1 MSDNRDGLDC
11 ILQAIN
17 NIVEP
22 RVAKLKYDKTYRAK
36 VTQQI
41 DTGLYMVKI
50 NNVEYKLPY
59 NGTLN
64 VGDIVKVKAP
74 LNNFSDI
81 YIEALP
87 GSGGG
92 GGGGTTDYNDLTNK
106 PVLNS
111 NYSTSQTPNAS
122 EIIKG
127 TISLHKISKTGN
139 YNDLL
144 NKPDLDFIPTSE
156 KGKAGGVATL
166 GADSKITSTELPNNL
181 VYDSNYVHT
190 DNNFSNTYKDKL
202 ESVQEGAQV
211 NVIEKVQKNGVDL
224 DITNK
229 TVNIT
234 VPTKTSD
241 LVNDGEDGTN
251 PYITG
256 IPIASET
263 VLGGI
268 KVGDN
273 LTINSDGVLSAQAGG
288 VKSYNDLTDKPVL
301 NTNISESQ
309 PVSSD
314 ETISGTIS
322 LHKIS
327 KTGDYSDLNNLPSL
341 DFIPNSEK
349 GVAGGVATLGN
360 DTKISANQLPIATT
374 TDLGVIKV
382 GANLTIGEDG
392 TLNAIGGSGGTVSD
406 TLPIGSVVEWF
417 STTIPTNWLECN
429 GQAISRTEYA
439 ELFAVIGTKYG
450 SGDGSTTFN
459 LPNIKGKTT
468 VGLDI
473 DDTDFNTLGNTGGEK
488 THTLTI
494 DEMPSHNH
502 KFKRTGAYGT
512 SSNHTGMINEMGKT
526 NYESL
531 DTGSTGGD
539 QPHNNLQPY
548 IVSNYIIKAKQ
559 TQAVVATVVDNL
571 TSESS
576 TDALSANQGRILK
589 GYIEDNDTMI
599 STLQQDIIDIED
611 SMITKIQKNGVDL
624 DITNKTVNI
633 TVPTKTSDLVND
645 GEDGTNPYITGIPIA
660 SETVLGG
667 IKVGDNLTINSDG
680 VLSAQAGGVKS
691 YNDLTDKPVLN
702 TNISESQPVSSD
714 ETISGTISLHKIS
727 KTGDYSDLNNLPSL
741 DFIPN
746 SEKGVAGGVATLGN
760 DTKISAN
767 QLPIATTTD
776 LGVIKVG
783 ANLTIGEDGTLNAI
797 GGSGGTVSDTLPIGS
812 VVEWFSTTIPTNWLE
827 CNGQAISRTEY
838 AELFAVI
845 GTKYGSGD
853 GSTTFN
859 LPNIKGKTTVG
870 LDIDDTD
877 FNTLGNTG
885 GEKTHTLTIDEM
897 PSHNHKFKRTGA
909 YGTSSNHTG
918 MINEMGKTNYES
930 LDTGSTGGDQPHNNL
945 QPYIVSNYIIKAKQT
960 QAVVATVID
969 NLTSESSTDA
979 LSANQ
984 GKVLDSKK
992 IEADNIKAGDNITLS
1007 VDGKNITIN
1016 STGGG
1021 SGAEEVEIG
1030 DTEPTQDTIELWVDT
1045 SEQGT
1050 GSIGIEQIEYGN
1062 ITAAQMTNAS
1072 IGGQD
1077 GKIYELT
1084 FQNSYSTPPTVIT
1097 NFYSKEAVSYYGF
1110 IATQV
1115 VALSNTKCTLCV
1127 FFQGLTGSKCGISYM
1142 VKGK

>member
-22 RVAKLKYDKTYRAK
+22 KVAKLKYDKTYRAK

-59 NGTLN
+59 SGTLN

-166 GADSKITSTELPNNL
+166 GTDSKITSTELPNNL

-288 VKSYNDLTDKPVL
+288 VKSYNDLTDKPAL

-309 PVSSD
+309 PVSSN

-327 KTGDYSDLNNLPSL
+327 KTGNYNDLNNLPSL

-360 DTKISANQLPIATT
+360 DTKISDNQLPIATT

-473 DDTDFNTLGNTGGEK
+473 DDTDFNTLGKTGGEK
-488 THTLTI
+488 THTLTENEI
-494 DEMPSHNH
+494 PPMNVHMTKDTWYDRGGLEAG
-502 KFKRTGAYGT
+502 GAVNRRVVAG
-512 SSNHTGMINEMGKT
+512 GA
-526 NYESL
+526 
-531 DTGSTGGD
+531 TGGATD
-539 QPHNNLQPY
+539 YVIGTVNGGGQAHNNLQPY

-559 TQAVVATVVDNL
+559 TQAVVATVVGNL

-599 STLQQDIIDIED
+599 STLQQDIINIED
-611 SMITKIQKNGVDL
+611 SMITKIQKNGISL
-624 DITNKTVNI
+624 PITNKTVNI
-633 TVPTKTSDLVND
+633 TVPTKTSDLEND
-645 GEDGTNPYITGIPIA
+645 SNFITT
-660 SETVLGG
+660 S
-667 IKVGDNLTINSDG
+667 
-680 VLSAQAGGVKS
+680 
-691 YNDLTDKPVLN
+691 
-702 TNISESQPVSSD
+702 NI
-714 ETISGTISLHKIS
+714 
-727 KTGDYSDLNNLPSL
+727 
-741 DFIPN
+741 
-746 SEKGVAGGVATLGN
+746 
-760 DTKISAN
+760 
-767 QLPIATTTD
+767 
-776 LGVIKVG
+776 
-783 ANLTIGEDGTLNAI
+783 
-797 GGSGGTVSDTLPIGS
+797 
-812 VVEWFSTTIPTNWLE
+812 
-827 CNGQAISRTEY
+827 
-838 AELFAVI
+838 
-845 GTKYGSGD
+845 
-853 GSTTFN
+853 
-859 LPNIKGKTTVG
+859 
-870 LDIDDTD
+870 
-877 FNTLGNTG
+877 
-885 GEKTHTLTIDEM
+885 
-897 PSHNHKFKRTGA
+897 
-909 YGTSSNHTG
+909 
-918 MINEMGKTNYES
+918 
-930 LDTGSTGGDQPHNNL
+930 
-945 QPYIVSNYIIKAKQT
+945 
-960 QAVVATVID
+960 ID
-969 NLTSESSTDA
+969 NLNSTSTTNA

-992 IEADNIKAGDNITLS
+992 LETTNIKAGENIALS

-1050 GSIGIEQIEYGN
+1050 GSIGTEQIEYGN

-1072 IGGQD
+1072 IGGQN

-1097 NFYSKEAVSYYGF
+1097 NFYSEQGISYYGF
-1110 IATQV
+1110 VATQV

-1127 FFQGLTGSKCGISYM
+1127 FVQGLTDSKCGISYM

>member
-22 RVAKLKYDKTYRAK
+22 KVATLKYDKTYRAK

-41 DTGLYMVKI
+41 DTGLYMVQI

-59 NGTLN
+59 SGTLN

-166 GADSKITSTELPNNL
+166 GTDSKITSTELPNNL

-288 VKSYNDLTDKPVL
+288 VTSYNDLTDKPVL

-314 ETISGTIS
+314 EIISGTIS

-360 DTKISANQLPIATT
+360 DTKISDNQLPIATT

-406 TLPIGSVVEWF
+406 TLPIGSVVKWF
-417 STTIPTNWLECN
+417 STTIPTNWLACN

-473 DDTDFNTLGNTGGEK
+473 DDTDFNELGKTGGEK
-488 THTLTI
+488 THTLTENEI
-494 DEMPSHNH
+494 PQMDVHMTKDTWFDRGGLEAG
-502 KFKRTGAYGT
+502 GAVNRKVVAG
-512 SSNHTGMINEMGKT
+512 GG
-526 NYESL
+526 
-531 DTGSTGGD
+531 TGGSPEFVIGTVNGGG
-539 QPHNNLQPY
+539 QAHNNLQPY

-576 TDALSANQGRILK
+576 TDALSANQG
-589 GYIEDNDTMI
+589 
-599 STLQQDIIDIED
+599 
-611 SMITKIQKNGVDL
+611 
-624 DITNKTVNI
+624 NI
-633 TVPTKTSDLVND
+633 
-645 GEDGTNPYITGIPIA
+645 
-660 SETVLGG
+660 
-667 IKVGDNLTINSDG
+667 
-680 VLSAQAGGVKS
+680 
-691 YNDLTDKPVLN
+691 
-702 TNISESQPVSSD
+702 
-714 ETISGTISLHKIS
+714 
-727 KTGDYSDLNNLPSL
+727 
-741 DFIPN
+741 
-746 SEKGVAGGVATLGN
+746 
-760 DTKISAN
+760 
-767 QLPIATTTD
+767 
-776 LGVIKVG
+776 
-783 ANLTIGEDGTLNAI
+783 
-797 GGSGGTVSDTLPIGS
+797 
-812 VVEWFSTTIPTNWLE
+812 
-827 CNGQAISRTEY
+827 
-838 AELFAVI
+838 
-845 GTKYGSGD
+845 
-853 GSTTFN
+853 
-859 LPNIKGKTTVG
+859 
-870 LDIDDTD
+870 
-877 FNTLGNTG
+877 
-885 GEKTHTLTIDEM
+885 
-897 PSHNHKFKRTGA
+897 
-909 YGTSSNHTG
+909 
-918 MINEMGKTNYES
+918 
-930 LDTGSTGGDQPHNNL
+930 
-945 QPYIVSNYIIKAKQT
+945 
-960 QAVVATVID
+960 
-969 NLTSESSTDA
+969 
-979 LSANQ
+979 
-984 GKVLDSKK
+984 LDSKK
-992 IEADNIKAGDNITLS
+992 IEVDNIKAGENITLS

-1030 DTEPTQDTIELWVDT
+1030 NTEPTQDTIELWVDT

-1050 GSIGIEQIEYGN
+1050 GSIGTEQIEYGN

-1097 NFYSKEAVSYYGF
+1097 NFYSEQGLSYYGF
-1110 IATQV
+1110 VATQV

-1127 FFQGLTGSKCGISYM
+1127 FVQGLTGSKCGISYM

>member
-22 RVAKLKYDKTYRAK
+22 KVAKLKYDKTYRAK

-87 GSGGG
+87 GGGGG

-166 GADSKITSTELPNNL
+166 GTDSKITSTELPNNL

-202 ESVQEGAQV
+202 ESVQEDAQV
-211 NVIEKVQKNGVDL
+211 NVIEKVQKNGIDL

-309 PVSSD
+309 PVSSN

-349 GVAGGVATLGN
+349 GVAGGVATLGT
-360 DTKISANQLPIATT
+360 DSKIT
-374 TDLGVIKV
+374 
-382 GANLTIGEDG
+382 
-392 TLNAIGGSGGTVSD
+392 
-406 TLPIGSVVEWF
+406 
-417 STTIPTNWLECN
+417 STE
-429 GQAISRTEYA
+429 
-439 ELFAVIGTKYG
+439 
-450 SGDGSTTFN
+450 
-459 LPNIKGKTT
+459 LPN
-468 VGLDI
+468 
-473 DDTDFNTLGNTGGEK
+473 
-488 THTLTI
+488 
-494 DEMPSHNH
+494 
-502 KFKRTGAYGT
+502 
-512 SSNHTGMINEMGKT
+512 
-526 NYESL
+526 
-531 DTGSTGGD
+531 
-539 QPHNNLQPY
+539 NLVY
-548 IVSNYIIKAKQ
+548 DSNYVH
-559 TQAVVATVVDNL
+559 TDNNFSNTYKDKL
-571 TSESS
+571 ESVQE
-576 TDALSANQGRILK
+576 DAQVNV
-589 GYIEDNDTMI
+589 IE
-599 STLQQDIIDIED
+599 
-611 SMITKIQKNGVDL
+611 KVQKNGIDL

-702 TNISESQPVSSD
+702 TNISESQPVSSN

-760 DTKISAN
+760 DTKISDN

-783 ANLTIGEDGTLNAI
+783 TNLTISEDGTLNAT

-812 VVEWFSTTIPTNWLE
+812 VVKWFSTTIPTNWLA

-853 GSTTFN
+853 GNTTFN

-877 FNTLGNTG
+877 FNTLGKTG
-885 GEKTHTLTIDEM
+885 GEKIHTLIENEIPKMNVYMTRANWYDHGGLEAG
-897 PSHNHKFKRTGA
+897 GA
-909 YGTSSNHTG
+909 VNRVVVAGGASGGTTDREIGTVN
-918 MINEMGKTNYES
+918 
-930 LDTGSTGGDQPHNNL
+930 GGGQAHNNL

-960 QAVVATVID
+960 QAVVATVVD

-992 IEADNIKAGDNITLS
+992 IEADNIKAGENITLS

-1030 DTEPTQDTIELWVDT
+1030 NTEPIQDTIELWVDT

-1050 GSIGIEQIEYGN
+1050 GSSGVEQIEYGN

-1097 NFYSKEAVSYYGF
+1097 NFYSEQGISYYGF
-1110 IATQV
+1110 VATQV

-1127 FFQGLTGSKCGISYM
+1127 FVQGLTGSKCGISYM

>member
-22 RVAKLKYDKTYRAK
+22 KVAKLKYDKTYRAK

-41 DTGLYMVKI
+41 DTGLYMVQI

-59 NGTLN
+59 SGTLN

-92 GGGGTTDYNDLTNK
+92 GGGGTTNYNDLTNK

-166 GADSKITSTELPNNL
+166 GTDSKITSTELPNNL

-202 ESVQEGAQV
+202 DSVQEGAQV

-288 VKSYNDLTDKPVL
+288 VTSYNDLTDKPVL

-309 PVSSD
+309 PVSSN
-314 ETISGTIS
+314 EIISGTIS

-349 GVAGGVATLGN
+349 GVAGGVATLGD
-360 DTKISANQLPIATT
+360 DTKISDNQLPIATT

-473 DDTDFNTLGNTGGEK
+473 DDTDFNTLGKTGGEK

-502 KFKRTGAYGT
+502 SLRVDQTTGGSIAGVKGSWGTAYTGT
-512 SSNHTGMINEMGKT
+512 QDNMILK
-526 NYESL
+526 
-531 DTGSTGGD
+531 TGGD

-589 GYIEDNDTMI
+589 GYIEDNDNMI
-599 STLQQDIIDIED
+599 STLQQDIINIED
-611 SMITKIQKNGVDL
+611 SMITKIQKNGVNL
-624 DITNKTVNI
+624 PITNKTVDI
-633 TVPTKTSDLVND
+633 TVPTKTSELEND
-645 GEDGTNPYITGIPIA
+645 SGYVKNTDYATISTGGVVKVGSDSSVDYGFNLTDDGVLYARQKSYTEYLSLNNNYAISKGTLENVITKKTNTSVFPNNSGHIKSKYRIGTRGYTSGATWYYPLCKLPVVSDNNSSSATIRGRVGGWNDCNMSSLYAMMWNRTTTGITLLDLA
-660 SETVLGG
+660 G
-667 IKVGDNLTINSDG
+667 NLYQKTQTIQDVWNLCDIVIYKNSDNSDTVYLKCKDYFCFDLDLELFQDSAQILYDG
-680 VLSAQAGGVKS
+680 SYLTSEPSGTLSAQASTANERMELYNSALYVKGNKVLTNS
-691 YNDLTDKPVLN
+691 DIVDDLTS
-702 TNISESQPVSSD
+702 T
-714 ETISGTISLHKIS
+714 
-727 KTGDYSDLNNLPSL
+727 
-741 DFIPN
+741 
-746 SEKGVAGGVATLGN
+746 
-760 DTKISAN
+760 
-767 QLPIATTTD
+767 
-776 LGVIKVG
+776 
-783 ANLTIGEDGTLNAI
+783 
-797 GGSGGTVSDTLPIGS
+797 
-812 VVEWFSTTIPTNWLE
+812 STTN
-827 CNGQAISRTEY
+827 
-838 AELFAVI
+838 V
-845 GTKYGSGD
+845 
-853 GSTTFN
+853 
-859 LPNIKGKTTVG
+859 
-870 LDIDDTD
+870 
-877 FNTLGNTG
+877 
-885 GEKTHTLTIDEM
+885 
-897 PSHNHKFKRTGA
+897 
-909 YGTSSNHTG
+909 
-918 MINEMGKTNYES
+918 
-930 LDTGSTGGDQPHNNL
+930 
-945 QPYIVSNYIIKAKQT
+945 
-960 QAVVATVID
+960 
-969 NLTSESSTDA
+969 

-984 GKVLDSKK
+984 GNVLDSKK
-992 IEADNIKAGDNITLS
+992 IEVDNIKAGDNITLS

-1016 STGGG
+1016 STGGE

-1030 DTEPTQDTIELWVDT
+1030 NTEPIQDTIELWVDT

-1050 GSIGIEQIEYGN
+1050 GSSGVEQIEYGN

-1097 NFYSKEAVSYYGF
+1097 NFYSEQGISYYGF
-1110 IATQV
+1110 VATQV

-1127 FFQGLTGSKCGISYM
+1127 FVQGLTGSKCGISYM

>member
-22 RVAKLKYDKTYRAK
+22 KVAKLKYDKTYRAK

-59 NGTLN
+59 SGTLN

-92 GGGGTTDYNDLTNK
+92 GGGGTTNYNDLTNK

-166 GADSKITSTELPNNL
+166 GTDSKITSTELPNNL

-202 ESVQEGAQV
+202 DSVQEGAQV

-288 VKSYNDLTDKPVL
+288 VKSYNDLTNKPVL

-309 PVSSD
+309 PVSSN

-349 GVAGGVATLGN
+349 GVASGVATLGN
-360 DTKISANQLPIATT
+360 DTKISDNQLPIATT
-374 TDLGVIKV
+374 TNLGVIKV
-382 GANLTIGEDG
+382 GTNLTISEDG
-392 TLNAIGGSGGTVSD
+392 TLNATGGSGGTVSD
-406 TLPIGSVVEWF
+406 TLPIGSVVKWF
-417 STTIPTNWLECN
+417 STTIPTNWLACN

-473 DDTDFNTLGNTGGEK
+473 DDTDFNTLGKTGGKK
-488 THTLTI
+488 THTLTENEI
-494 DEMPSHNH
+494 PQMDVHMTKDTWFDRGGLEAG
-502 KFKRTGAYGT
+502 GAVNRRVVAG
-512 SSNHTGMINEMGKT
+512 GA
-526 NYESL
+526 
-531 DTGSTGGD
+531 TGGVTD
-539 QPHNNLQPY
+539 YIIGTVNGGGQAHNNLQPY

-611 SMITKIQKNGVDL
+611 SMITKIQKNGVSL
-624 DITNKTVNI
+624 PVTNKTVNI
-633 TVPTKTSDLVND
+633 TVPTKFSELENDSGYVKNTDYATISTGGVVKVGSDSSVDYGFNLTDGGVLYVRQKNYTDYLSVNNNYAISKGTLENVIANKTNTSVFPNNSGHIKSKYRIGTCGYTSGATWYYPLCKLPVVSNNNSSSATIRGRVGGWND
-645 GEDGTNPYITGIPIA
+645 NNMSSLYAMMWNRVTTGITLLDLA
-660 SETVLGG
+660 G
-667 IKVGDNLTINSDG
+667 NLYEKTQTIQDVWNLCDIVIYKNSDNSDTVYLKCNNYFCFDLDLELFQDSAQILYDG
-680 VLSAQAGGVKS
+680 SYLTSEPSGTLSAQASTANERMELYNSALYVKGNKVLTNS
-691 YNDLTDKPVLN
+691 DIVDDLTS
-702 TNISESQPVSSD
+702 T
-714 ETISGTISLHKIS
+714 
-727 KTGDYSDLNNLPSL
+727 
-741 DFIPN
+741 
-746 SEKGVAGGVATLGN
+746 
-760 DTKISAN
+760 
-767 QLPIATTTD
+767 
-776 LGVIKVG
+776 
-783 ANLTIGEDGTLNAI
+783 
-797 GGSGGTVSDTLPIGS
+797 
-812 VVEWFSTTIPTNWLE
+812 STTN
-827 CNGQAISRTEY
+827 
-838 AELFAVI
+838 V
-845 GTKYGSGD
+845 
-853 GSTTFN
+853 
-859 LPNIKGKTTVG
+859 
-870 LDIDDTD
+870 
-877 FNTLGNTG
+877 
-885 GEKTHTLTIDEM
+885 
-897 PSHNHKFKRTGA
+897 
-909 YGTSSNHTG
+909 
-918 MINEMGKTNYES
+918 
-930 LDTGSTGGDQPHNNL
+930 
-945 QPYIVSNYIIKAKQT
+945 
-960 QAVVATVID
+960 
-969 NLTSESSTDA
+969 

-992 IEADNIKAGDNITLS
+992 LETTNIKAGDNITLS

-1030 DTEPTQDTIELWVDT
+1030 NTEPTQDTIELWVDT

-1050 GSIGIEQIEYGN
+1050 GSIGTEQIEYGN

-1097 NFYSKEAVSYYGF
+1097 NFYSEQGISYYGF
-1110 IATQV
+1110 VATQV

-1127 FFQGLTGSKCGISYM
+1127 FVQGLTGSKCGISYM
-1142 VKGK
+1142 VKGR

>member
-22 RVAKLKYDKTYRAK
+22 KVAKLKYDKTYRAK

-166 GADSKITSTELPNNL
+166 GTDSKITSTELPNNL

-202 ESVQEGAQV
+202 DSVQEGAQV

-309 PVSSD
+309 PVSSN

-360 DTKISANQLPIATT
+360 DTKISDNQLPIATT

-406 TLPIGSVVEWF
+406 TLPIGSVVKWF

-473 DDTDFNTLGNTGGEK
+473 DDTDFNELGKTGGEK
-488 THTLTI
+488 THTLTENEI
-494 DEMPSHNH
+494 PPMDVHMTQHTWFDRGGLESG
-502 KFKRTGAYGT
+502 GA
-512 SSNHTGMINEMGKT
+512 SNRRVVAGGA
-526 NYESL
+526 
-531 DTGSTGGD
+531 TGGATD
-539 QPHNNLQPY
+539 LIIGTINGGGQAHSNLQPY

-589 GYIEDNDTMI
+589 GYIEDNNTMI

-611 SMITKIQKNGVDL
+611 SMITKIQKNGVNL
-624 DITNKTVNI
+624 PITNKTVDI
-633 TVPTKTSDLVND
+633 TVPTKISELENDSGYVKNTDYATISTGGVVKVGSDSSVDYGFNLTDDGVLYVRQKNYTDYLSVNNNYAISKGTLENVIANKTNTSVFPNNSGHIKSKYRIGTRGYTSGATWYYPLCKLPVVSNNNSSSATIRGRVGGWND
-645 GEDGTNPYITGIPIA
+645 NNMSSLYAMMWNRVTTGITLLDLA
-660 SETVLGG
+660 G
-667 IKVGDNLTINSDG
+667 NLYEKTQTIQDVWNLCDIVIYKNSDNSDTVYLKCNNYFCFDLDLELFQDSAQILYDG
-680 VLSAQAGGVKS
+680 SYLTSEPSGTLSAQAS
-691 YNDLTDKPVLN
+691 TTNERMELYNSALHVDGNKVLT
-702 TNISESQPVSSD
+702 SSD
-714 ETISGTISLHKIS
+714 I
-727 KTGDYSDLNNLPSL
+727 
-741 DFIPN
+741 
-746 SEKGVAGGVATLGN
+746 
-760 DTKISAN
+760 
-767 QLPIATTTD
+767 
-776 LGVIKVG
+776 
-783 ANLTIGEDGTLNAI
+783 
-797 GGSGGTVSDTLPIGS
+797 
-812 VVEWFSTTIPTNWLE
+812 
-827 CNGQAISRTEY
+827 
-838 AELFAVI
+838 
-845 GTKYGSGD
+845 
-853 GSTTFN
+853 
-859 LPNIKGKTTVG
+859 
-870 LDIDDTD
+870 
-877 FNTLGNTG
+877 
-885 GEKTHTLTIDEM
+885 
-897 PSHNHKFKRTGA
+897 
-909 YGTSSNHTG
+909 
-918 MINEMGKTNYES
+918 
-930 LDTGSTGGDQPHNNL
+930 
-945 QPYIVSNYIIKAKQT
+945 
-960 QAVVATVID
+960 ID
-969 NLTSESSTDA
+969 NLTSTSTANA

-992 IEADNIKAGDNITLS
+992 LETTNIKAGDNITLS

-1030 DTEPTQDTIELWVDT
+1030 NTEPTQDTIELWVDT

-1050 GSIGIEQIEYGN
+1050 GSIGTEQIEYGN

-1097 NFYSKEAVSYYGF
+1097 NFYSEQGLSYYGF
-1110 IATQV
+1110 VATQV

-1127 FFQGLTGSKCGISYM
+1127 FVQGLTGSKCGISYM

>member
-166 GADSKITSTELPNNL
+166 GTDSKITSTELPNNL

-288 VKSYNDLTDKPVL
+288 VTSYNDLTDKPVL

-314 ETISGTIS
+314 EIISGTIS

-349 GVAGGVATLGN
+349 GVAGGVATLGD
-360 DTKISANQLPIATT
+360 DTKISDNQLPIATT

-392 TLNAIGGSGGTVSD
+392 TLNAIGGSSGTVSD
-406 TLPIGSVVEWF
+406 TVPIGSVVEWF

-450 SGDGSTTFN
+450 SGDGNTTFN

-473 DDTDFNTLGNTGGEK
+473 DDTDFNELGKTGGEK
-488 THTLTI
+488 THTLTENEI
-494 DEMPSHNH
+494 PPMDVHMTQHTWFDRGGLEAG
-502 KFKRTGAYGT
+502 GAVNRKVVAGGGKGGSPEFVIGT
-512 SSNHTGMINEMGKT
+512 VN
-526 NYESL
+526 
-531 DTGSTGGD
+531 GGG
-539 QPHNNLQPY
+539 QAHNNLQPY

-576 TDALSANQGRILK
+576 TDAFSANQGRILK

-611 SMITKIQKNGVDL
+611 SMITKIQKNGVNL
-624 DITNKTVNI
+624 PITNKTVDI
-633 TVPTKTSDLVND
+633 TVPTKISELENDSGYVKNTDYATISTGGAVKVGSDSSVDYGFNLTDDGVLYVRQKNYTDYLSVNNNYAISKGTLENVIANKTNTSVFPNNSGHIKSKYRIGTRGYTSGATWYYPLCKLPVVSNNNSSSATIRGRVGGWND
-645 GEDGTNPYITGIPIA
+645 SNMSSLYAMMWNRVTTGITLLDLA
-660 SETVLGG
+660 G
-667 IKVGDNLTINSDG
+667 NLYEKTQTIQDVWNLCDIVIYKNSDNSDTVYLKCNNYFCFDLDLELFQDSAQILYDG
-680 VLSAQAGGVKS
+680 SYLTSKPSGTLSAQASTSNERMELYNSALYVKGNKVLTNS
-691 YNDLTDKPVLN
+691 DIVDDLTSTSI
-702 TNISESQPVSSD
+702 TNV
-714 ETISGTISLHKIS
+714 
-727 KTGDYSDLNNLPSL
+727 
-741 DFIPN
+741 
-746 SEKGVAGGVATLGN
+746 
-760 DTKISAN
+760 
-767 QLPIATTTD
+767 
-776 LGVIKVG
+776 
-783 ANLTIGEDGTLNAI
+783 
-797 GGSGGTVSDTLPIGS
+797 
-812 VVEWFSTTIPTNWLE
+812 
-827 CNGQAISRTEY
+827 
-838 AELFAVI
+838 
-845 GTKYGSGD
+845 
-853 GSTTFN
+853 
-859 LPNIKGKTTVG
+859 
-870 LDIDDTD
+870 
-877 FNTLGNTG
+877 
-885 GEKTHTLTIDEM
+885 
-897 PSHNHKFKRTGA
+897 
-909 YGTSSNHTG
+909 
-918 MINEMGKTNYES
+918 
-930 LDTGSTGGDQPHNNL
+930 
-945 QPYIVSNYIIKAKQT
+945 
-960 QAVVATVID
+960 
-969 NLTSESSTDA
+969 

-992 IEADNIKAGDNITLS
+992 IEADNIKAGENITLS

-1021 SGAEEVEIG
+1021 SDAEEVEIG
-1030 DTEPTQDTIELWVDT
+1030 NTEPIQDTIELWVDT

-1050 GSIGIEQIEYGN
+1050 GSSGVEQIEYGN

-1097 NFYSKEAVSYYGF
+1097 NFYSEQGISYYGF
-1110 IATQV
+1110 VATQV

-1127 FFQGLTGSKCGISYM
+1127 FVQGLTGSKCGISYM

>member
-92 GGGGTTDYNDLTNK
+92 GGGGTTDYNDLKNK

-166 GADSKITSTELPNNL
+166 GTDSKITSTELPNNL

-360 DTKISANQLPIATT
+360 DTKILNNQLPIATT

-382 GANLTIGEDG
+382 GTNLTISEDG

-406 TLPIGSVVEWF
+406 TLPIGSVVKWF

-473 DDTDFNTLGNTGGEK
+473 DDTDFNELGKTGGEK
-488 THTLTI
+488 THTLTENEI
-494 DEMPSHNH
+494 PQMDVHMTKDTWFDRGGLEAG
-502 KFKRTGAYGT
+502 GAVNRKVVAG
-512 SSNHTGMINEMGKT
+512 GG
-526 NYESL
+526 
-531 DTGSTGGD
+531 TGGSPEFVIGTVNGGG
-539 QPHNNLQPY
+539 QAHNNLQPY

-576 TDALSANQGRILK
+576 TDALSANQGKILK

-599 STLQQDIIDIED
+599 STLQQDIINIED
-611 SMITKIQKNGVDL
+611 SMITKIQKNGVSL
-624 DITNKTVNI
+624 PVTNKTVNI
-633 TVPTKTSDLVND
+633 TVPTKTSDLEND
-645 GEDGTNPYITGIPIA
+645 SNFITT
-660 SETVLGG
+660 S
-667 IKVGDNLTINSDG
+667 
-680 VLSAQAGGVKS
+680 
-691 YNDLTDKPVLN
+691 
-702 TNISESQPVSSD
+702 NI
-714 ETISGTISLHKIS
+714 
-727 KTGDYSDLNNLPSL
+727 
-741 DFIPN
+741 
-746 SEKGVAGGVATLGN
+746 
-760 DTKISAN
+760 
-767 QLPIATTTD
+767 
-776 LGVIKVG
+776 
-783 ANLTIGEDGTLNAI
+783 
-797 GGSGGTVSDTLPIGS
+797 
-812 VVEWFSTTIPTNWLE
+812 
-827 CNGQAISRTEY
+827 
-838 AELFAVI
+838 
-845 GTKYGSGD
+845 
-853 GSTTFN
+853 
-859 LPNIKGKTTVG
+859 
-870 LDIDDTD
+870 
-877 FNTLGNTG
+877 
-885 GEKTHTLTIDEM
+885 
-897 PSHNHKFKRTGA
+897 
-909 YGTSSNHTG
+909 
-918 MINEMGKTNYES
+918 
-930 LDTGSTGGDQPHNNL
+930 
-945 QPYIVSNYIIKAKQT
+945 
-960 QAVVATVID
+960 ID
-969 NLTSESSTDA
+969 NLNSTSTTNA

-992 IEADNIKAGDNITLS
+992 IEADNIKAGENITLS
-1007 VDGKNITIN
+1007 VDGKNVIIS

-1050 GSIGIEQIEYGN
+1050 GSSGVEQIEYGN

-1097 NFYSKEAVSYYGF
+1097 NFYSEQGVSYYGF
-1110 IATQV
+1110 VATQV

-1127 FFQGLTGSKCGISYM
+1127 FVQGLTGSKCGISYM

>member
-22 RVAKLKYDKTYRAK
+22 KVAKLKYDKTYRAK

-59 NGTLN
+59 SGTLN

-166 GADSKITSTELPNNL
+166 GTDSKITSTELPNNL

-288 VKSYNDLTDKPVL
+288 VTSYNDLTDKPVL

-314 ETISGTIS
+314 EIISGTIS

-349 GVAGGVATLGN
+349 GVAGGVATLGD
-360 DTKISANQLPIATT
+360 DTKISNNQLPIATT

-406 TLPIGSVVEWF
+406 TLPIGSVVKWF

-473 DDTDFNTLGNTGGEK
+473 DDTDFNTLGKTGGEK

-494 DEMPSHNH
+494 DEMPKMDVHMT
-502 KFKRTGAYGT
+502 KDTWYDRGGLEAGGAVNRRVVAG
-512 SSNHTGMINEMGKT
+512 GA
-526 NYESL
+526 
-531 DTGSTGGD
+531 TGGVTD
-539 QPHNNLQPY
+539 YIIGTVNGGGQAHNNLQPY

-576 TDALSANQGRILK
+576 TDALSANQG
-589 GYIEDNDTMI
+589 
-599 STLQQDIIDIED
+599 
-611 SMITKIQKNGVDL
+611 
-624 DITNKTVNI
+624 
-633 TVPTKTSDLVND
+633 
-645 GEDGTNPYITGIPIA
+645 
-660 SETVLGG
+660 
-667 IKVGDNLTINSDG
+667 
-680 VLSAQAGGVKS
+680 
-691 YNDLTDKPVLN
+691 
-702 TNISESQPVSSD
+702 
-714 ETISGTISLHKIS
+714 
-727 KTGDYSDLNNLPSL
+727 
-741 DFIPN
+741 
-746 SEKGVAGGVATLGN
+746 
-760 DTKISAN
+760 
-767 QLPIATTTD
+767 
-776 LGVIKVG
+776 
-783 ANLTIGEDGTLNAI
+783 
-797 GGSGGTVSDTLPIGS
+797 
-812 VVEWFSTTIPTNWLE
+812 
-827 CNGQAISRTEY
+827 
-838 AELFAVI
+838 
-845 GTKYGSGD
+845 
-853 GSTTFN
+853 
-859 LPNIKGKTTVG
+859 
-870 LDIDDTD
+870 
-877 FNTLGNTG
+877 
-885 GEKTHTLTIDEM
+885 
-897 PSHNHKFKRTGA
+897 
-909 YGTSSNHTG
+909 
-918 MINEMGKTNYES
+918 
-930 LDTGSTGGDQPHNNL
+930 
-945 QPYIVSNYIIKAKQT
+945 
-960 QAVVATVID
+960 
-969 NLTSESSTDA
+969 
-979 LSANQ
+979 
-984 GKVLDSKK
+984 KVLDSKK
-992 IEADNIKAGDNITLS
+992 LEATNIKAGENITLS
-1007 VDGKNITIN
+1007 VDGKNVIIS

-1050 GSIGIEQIEYGN
+1050 GSIGTEQIEYGN

-1097 NFYSKEAVSYYGF
+1097 NFYSEQGLSYYGF
-1110 IATQV
+1110 VATQV

-1127 FFQGLTGSKCGISYM
+1127 FVQGLTGSKCGISYM

>member
-22 RVAKLKYDKTYRAK
+22 KVATLKYDKTYRAK

-41 DTGLYMVKI
+41 DTGLYMVQI

-59 NGTLN
+59 SGTLN

-166 GADSKITSTELPNNL
+166 GTDSKITSTELPNNL

-211 NVIEKVQKNGVDL
+211 NIIEKVQKNGVDL

-256 IPIASET
+256 LPIASKT
-263 VLGGI
+263 MLGGI

-309 PVSSD
+309 PVSSN

-360 DTKISANQLPIATT
+360 DTKILDSQLPIATT
-374 TDLGVIKV
+374 TDLGAIKV
-382 GANLTIGEDG
+382 GVNLTISEDG

-406 TLPIGSVVEWF
+406 TLPIGFVGEWF
-417 STTIPTNWLECN
+417 STTIPTNWLLCN
-429 GQAISRTEYA
+429 GQEVSRTEYA
-439 ELFAVIGTKYG
+439 ELFAIIGTKHG

-468 VGLDI
+468 VGLDT
-473 DDTDFNTLGNTGGEK
+473 DDTDFNTLGKTGGEK
-488 THTLTI
+488 THTLTENEI
-494 DEMPSHNH
+494 PPMNVYMTKDAWYDRGGLESG
-502 KFKRTGAYGT
+502 GA
-512 SSNHTGMINEMGKT
+512 INRR
-526 NYESL
+526 
-531 DTGSTGGD
+531 
-539 QPHNNLQPY
+539 
-548 IVSNYIIKAKQ
+548 V
-559 TQAVVATVVDNL
+559 
-571 TSESS
+571 
-576 TDALSANQGRILK
+576 
-589 GYIEDNDTMI
+589 
-599 STLQQDIIDIED
+599 
-611 SMITKIQKNGVDL
+611 
-624 DITNKTVNI
+624 
-633 TVPTKTSDLVND
+633 
-645 GEDGTNPYITGIPIA
+645 
-660 SETVLGG
+660 
-667 IKVGDNLTINSDG
+667 
-680 VLSAQAGGVKS
+680 
-691 YNDLTDKPVLN
+691 
-702 TNISESQPVSSD
+702 
-714 ETISGTISLHKIS
+714 
-727 KTGDYSDLNNLPSL
+727 
-741 DFIPN
+741 
-746 SEKGVAGGVATLGN
+746 VAGGATGG
-760 DTKISAN
+760 
-767 QLPIATTTD
+767 ATD
-776 LGVIKVG
+776 YI
-783 ANLTIGEDGTLNAI
+783 I
-797 GGSGGTVSDTLPIGS
+797 GTVNGG
-812 VVEWFSTTIPTNWLE
+812 
-827 CNGQAISRTEY
+827 GQA
-838 AELFAVI
+838 
-845 GTKYGSGD
+845 
-853 GSTTFN
+853 
-859 LPNIKGKTTVG
+859 
-870 LDIDDTD
+870 
-877 FNTLGNTG
+877 
-885 GEKTHTLTIDEM
+885 
-897 PSHNHKFKRTGA
+897 
-909 YGTSSNHTG
+909 
-918 MINEMGKTNYES
+918 
-930 LDTGSTGGDQPHNNL
+930 HNNL

-969 NLTSESSTDA
+969 DLISESSTDA

-984 GKVLDSKK
+984 GRILKGYIEDNDSMISTLQQDIINIEDSMITKIQKNGVSLPITNKTVNITVPTKTSELENDSNFITLADEINAKYLKGNGRITSSDIDHIYTDNIVHQRLDISSSSMTTNKPAGDGFINTYSWDSAGKYDTQLYIPNGSTINGGRPQIRFNDNKDTWTSWKSLALYTDTENKTNTSVFPNNSGHIKSKYRIGTRGYTSGATWYYPLCKLPIVSNSNASSATIRGRIGGWTDNDMSSLYAMMWNRVTTGITLLDLAGNPYQKTQTIQDVWNLCDIVIYKNSDNSDTVYLKCKDYFCFDLDLELFQDSAQILYDGSYLTSEPDGTLSAQASTANERMELYNGALYVKGDKVLTNSDVVDDLTSTSTTNVLSANQGNVLDSKK
-992 IEADNIKAGDNITLS
+992 IEVDNIKAGDNITLS

-1021 SGAEEVEIG
+1021 SGSEEVEIG
-1030 DTEPTQDTIELWVDT
+1030 DNEPTQDTIELWVDT

-1050 GSIGIEQIEYGN
+1050 GSSGAEQIEYGN

-1097 NFYSKEAVSYYGF
+1097 NFYSEQGVSYYGF
-1110 IATQV
+1110 VATQV
-1115 VALSNTKCTLCV
+1115 VALSATKCTLCV
-1127 FFQGLTGSKCGISYM
+1127 FVQGLSGSKCGISYM

>member
-144 NKPDLDFIPTSE
+144 NKPDLDFIPTGE

-166 GADSKITSTELPNNL
+166 GTDSKITSTELPNNL

-256 IPIASET
+256 IPIASQT

-349 GVAGGVATLGN
+349 GVAGGVATLGS

-374 TDLGVIKV
+374 TDLGVVKV

-392 TLNAIGGSGGTVSD
+392 TLNALGGSGGTVSD

-473 DDTDFNTLGNTGGEK
+473 DDTDFNELGKTGGEK
-488 THTLTI
+488 THTLTENEI
-494 DEMPSHNH
+494 PPMDVHMTQHTWFDRGGLEAG
-502 KFKRTGAYGT
+502 GAVNRKVVAG
-512 SSNHTGMINEMGKT
+512 GG
-526 NYESL
+526 
-531 DTGSTGGD
+531 TGGSPEFVIGTVNGGG
-539 QPHNNLQPY
+539 QAHNNLQPY

-611 SMITKIQKNGVDL
+611 SMITKIQKNGVNL
-624 DITNKTVNI
+624 PITNKTVDI
-633 TVPTKTSDLVND
+633 TVPTKTSDLEND
-645 GEDGTNPYITGIPIA
+645 SNFITT
-660 SETVLGG
+660 S
-667 IKVGDNLTINSDG
+667 
-680 VLSAQAGGVKS
+680 
-691 YNDLTDKPVLN
+691 
-702 TNISESQPVSSD
+702 NI
-714 ETISGTISLHKIS
+714 
-727 KTGDYSDLNNLPSL
+727 
-741 DFIPN
+741 
-746 SEKGVAGGVATLGN
+746 
-760 DTKISAN
+760 
-767 QLPIATTTD
+767 
-776 LGVIKVG
+776 
-783 ANLTIGEDGTLNAI
+783 
-797 GGSGGTVSDTLPIGS
+797 
-812 VVEWFSTTIPTNWLE
+812 
-827 CNGQAISRTEY
+827 
-838 AELFAVI
+838 
-845 GTKYGSGD
+845 
-853 GSTTFN
+853 
-859 LPNIKGKTTVG
+859 
-870 LDIDDTD
+870 
-877 FNTLGNTG
+877 
-885 GEKTHTLTIDEM
+885 
-897 PSHNHKFKRTGA
+897 
-909 YGTSSNHTG
+909 
-918 MINEMGKTNYES
+918 
-930 LDTGSTGGDQPHNNL
+930 
-945 QPYIVSNYIIKAKQT
+945 
-960 QAVVATVID
+960 ID
-969 NLTSESSTDA
+969 NLNSTSTTNA

-984 GKVLDSKK
+984 GNVLDSKK
-992 IEADNIKAGDNITLS
+992 IEVDNIKAGDNITLS
-1007 VDGKNITIN
+1007 IDGKNITIN
-1016 STGGG
+1016 SIGGG
-1021 SGAEEVEIG
+1021 SGSEEVEIG
-1030 DTEPTQDTIELWVDT
+1030 DNEPTQDTIELWVDT

-1050 GSIGIEQIEYGN
+1050 GSSGVEKIEYGN

-1097 NFYSKEAVSYYGF
+1097 NFYSEQGISYYGF
-1110 IATQV
+1110 VATQV

-1127 FFQGLTGSKCGISYM
+1127 FVQGLTGSKCGISYM

>member
-22 RVAKLKYDKTYRAK
+22 RVAKLRYDKTYRAK

-59 NGTLN
+59 SGTLN

-166 GADSKITSTELPNNL
+166 GTDSKITSTELPNNL

-241 LVNDGEDGTN
+241 LINDGEDGSN

-288 VKSYNDLTDKPVL
+288 VTSYNDLTDKPVL

-314 ETISGTIS
+314 EIISGTIS

-349 GVAGGVATLGN
+349 GVAGGVATLGDN
-360 DTKISANQLPIATT
+360 TKISDNQLPIATT

-382 GANLTIGEDG
+382 GANLTISEDG

-429 GQAISRTEYA
+429 GQEISRTEYA

-473 DDTDFNTLGNTGGEK
+473 DDTDFNTLGKTGGEK
-488 THTLTI
+488 THTLTENEI
-494 DEMPSHNH
+494 PQMDVHMTKDTWFDRGGLEAG
-502 KFKRTGAYGT
+502 GAVNRKVVAG
-512 SSNHTGMINEMGKT
+512 GG
-526 NYESL
+526 
-531 DTGSTGGD
+531 TGGSPEFVIGTVNGGG
-539 QPHNNLQPY
+539 QAHNNLQPY

-599 STLQQDIIDIED
+599 STLQQDIINIED
-611 SMITKIQKNGVDL
+611 SMITKIQKNGVSL
-624 DITNKTVNI
+624 PITNKTVNI
-633 TVPTKTSDLVND
+633 TVPTKTSELENDSGYVKNTDYATISTGGVVKVGSDSSVDYGFNLTDDGVLYARQKNYTDYLSVNNNYAISK
-645 GEDGTNPYITGIPIA
+645 GTLENVIAKKTNTSVFPNNSGHIKSKYRIGTRGYTSGATWYYPLCKLPVVSNSNSSSATIRGRVGGWNDNNMSSLYAMMWNRVTTGITLLDLA
-660 SETVLGG
+660 G
-667 IKVGDNLTINSDG
+667 NLYEKTHTIQDVWNLCDIVIYKNSDNSDTVYLKCKDYFCFDLDLELFQDIAQILYDG
-680 VLSAQAGGVKS
+680 RYLTSEPSGTLSAQASTANERMELYNSALYVKGNKVLTNS
-691 YNDLTDKPVLN
+691 DIVDDLTS
-702 TNISESQPVSSD
+702 T
-714 ETISGTISLHKIS
+714 
-727 KTGDYSDLNNLPSL
+727 
-741 DFIPN
+741 
-746 SEKGVAGGVATLGN
+746 
-760 DTKISAN
+760 
-767 QLPIATTTD
+767 
-776 LGVIKVG
+776 
-783 ANLTIGEDGTLNAI
+783 
-797 GGSGGTVSDTLPIGS
+797 
-812 VVEWFSTTIPTNWLE
+812 STTN
-827 CNGQAISRTEY
+827 
-838 AELFAVI
+838 V
-845 GTKYGSGD
+845 
-853 GSTTFN
+853 
-859 LPNIKGKTTVG
+859 
-870 LDIDDTD
+870 
-877 FNTLGNTG
+877 
-885 GEKTHTLTIDEM
+885 
-897 PSHNHKFKRTGA
+897 
-909 YGTSSNHTG
+909 
-918 MINEMGKTNYES
+918 
-930 LDTGSTGGDQPHNNL
+930 
-945 QPYIVSNYIIKAKQT
+945 
-960 QAVVATVID
+960 
-969 NLTSESSTDA
+969 

-992 IEADNIKAGDNITLS
+992 IEADNIKAGENITLS

-1050 GSIGIEQIEYGN
+1050 GSSGVEKIEYGN

-1097 NFYSKEAVSYYGF
+1097 NFYSEQGISYYGF
-1110 IATQV
+1110 VATQV

-1127 FFQGLTGSKCGISYM
+1127 FVQGLTGSKCGISYM

>member
-22 RVAKLKYDKTYRAK
+22 KVATLKYDKTYRAK

-41 DTGLYMVKI
+41 DTGLYMVQI

-59 NGTLN
+59 SGTLN

-92 GGGGTTDYNDLTNK
+92 GGGGTTNYNDLTNK

-166 GADSKITSTELPNNL
+166 GTDSKITSTELPNNL

-202 ESVQEGAQV
+202 DSIQEGAQV

-309 PVSSD
+309 SVSSD
-314 ETISGTIS
+314 EIISGTIS

-327 KTGDYSDLNNLPSL
+327 KTGNYNDLNNLPSL

-406 TLPIGSVVEWF
+406 TLPIGAVISYGGLNAP
-417 STTIPTNWLECN
+417 SNWLICD
-429 GQAISRTEYA
+429 GSAISRTEYA
-439 ELFAVIGTKYG
+439 ELYSVLGTIYG
-450 SGDGSTTFN
+450 AGDGSNTFN
-459 LPNIKGKTT
+459 LPDLRDKFI
-468 VGLDI
+468 
-473 DDTDFNTLGNTGGEK
+473 LGAGNNHISGETGGEEE
-488 THTLTI
+488 HTLTVN
-494 DEMPSHNH
+494 EMPSHIHDFRVNQNQGGNNAAAQMTWG
-502 KFKRTGAYGT
+502 TGYYGM
-512 SSNHTGMINEMGKT
+512 N
-526 NYESL
+526 
-531 DTGSTGGD
+531 GSVVFPTGGD
-539 QPHNNLQPY
+539 QPHNNMPPY
-548 IVSNYIIKAKQ
+548 QTTVFIIKAKQ
-559 TQAVVATVVDNL
+559 SAGLVATVVDNL
-571 TSESS
+571 ESTST
-576 TDALSANQGRILK
+576 TDALSANQGRILN
-589 GYIEDNDTMI
+589 E
-599 STLQQDIIDIED
+599 
-611 SMITKIQKNGVDL
+611 KI
-624 DITNKTVNI
+624 
-633 TVPTKTSDLVND
+633 
-645 GEDGTNPYITGIPIA
+645 
-660 SETVLGG
+660 
-667 IKVGDNLTINSDG
+667 
-680 VLSAQAGGVKS
+680 
-691 YNDLTDKPVLN
+691 
-702 TNISESQPVSSD
+702 
-714 ETISGTISLHKIS
+714 
-727 KTGDYSDLNNLPSL
+727 
-741 DFIPN
+741 
-746 SEKGVAGGVATLGN
+746 
-760 DTKISAN
+760 
-767 QLPIATTTD
+767 
-776 LGVIKVG
+776 
-783 ANLTIGEDGTLNAI
+783 
-797 GGSGGTVSDTLPIGS
+797 
-812 VVEWFSTTIPTNWLE
+812 
-827 CNGQAISRTEY
+827 
-838 AELFAVI
+838 
-845 GTKYGSGD
+845 
-853 GSTTFN
+853 
-859 LPNIKGKTTVG
+859 
-870 LDIDDTD
+870 
-877 FNTLGNTG
+877 NTG
-885 GEKTHTLTIDEM
+885 
-897 PSHNHKFKRTGA
+897 F
-909 YGTSSNHTG
+909 
-918 MINEMGKTNYES
+918 
-930 LDTGSTGGDQPHNNL
+930 
-945 QPYIVSNYIIKAKQT
+945 
-960 QAVVATVID
+960 
-969 NLTSESSTDA
+969 
-979 LSANQ
+979 
-984 GKVLDSKK
+984 
-992 IEADNIKAGDNITLS
+992 
-1007 VDGKNITIN
+1007 
-1016 STGGG
+1016 
-1021 SGAEEVEIG
+1021 
-1030 DTEPTQDTIELWVDT
+1030 
-1045 SEQGT
+1045 
-1050 GSIGIEQIEYGN
+1050 
-1062 ITAAQMTNAS
+1062 
-1072 IGGQD
+1072 
-1077 GKIYELT
+1077 
-1084 FQNSYSTPPTVIT
+1084 SYSTNET
-1097 NFYSKEAVSYYGF
+1097 
-1110 IATQV
+1110 
-1115 VALSNTKCTLCV
+1115 
-1127 FFQGLTGSKCGISYM
+1127 LTGGTWINGKPIYRKVVYIGSLLANTASFFSHNISNIDRVVNSSMTWFDTVDNCWWSNRRWDSATIRIAYN
-1142 VKGK
+1142 VDPTQIWIEAKGVNWSTRTNQAYVTIEYTKTTD

>member
-22 RVAKLKYDKTYRAK
+22 KVATLKYDKTYRAK

-59 NGTLN
+59 SGTLN

-92 GGGGTTDYNDLTNK
+92 GGGGTTNYNDLTNK

-166 GADSKITSTELPNNL
+166 GTDSKITSTELPNNL

-256 IPIASET
+256 IPIASKT
-263 VLGGI
+263 MLGGI

-288 VKSYNDLTDKPVL
+288 VKSYNDLIDKPVL

-309 PVSSD
+309 PVSSN

-360 DTKISANQLPIATT
+360 DTKISDNQLPIATT

-382 GANLTIGEDG
+382 GTNLTISEDG
-392 TLNAIGGSGGTVSD
+392 TLNATGGSGGTVSD
-406 TLPIGSVVEWF
+406 TLPIGSVVKWF
-417 STTIPTNWLECN
+417 STTIPTNWLSCN

-473 DDTDFNTLGNTGGEK
+473 DDTDFNELGKTGGEK
-488 THTLTI
+488 THTLT
-494 DEMPSHNH
+494 E
-502 KFKRTGAYGT
+502 
-512 SSNHTGMINEMGKT
+512 NEIPPMDVHMTKNT
-526 NYESL
+526 WF
-531 DTGSTGGD
+531 DRGG
-539 QPHNNLQPY
+539 L
-548 IVSNYIIKAKQ
+548 
-559 TQAVVATVVDNL
+559 
-571 TSESS
+571 E
-576 TDALSANQGRILK
+576 
-589 GYIEDNDTMI
+589 
-599 STLQQDIIDIED
+599 
-611 SMITKIQKNGVDL
+611 
-624 DITNKTVNI
+624 
-633 TVPTKTSDLVND
+633 
-645 GEDGTNPYITGIPIA
+645 
-660 SETVLGG
+660 
-667 IKVGDNLTINSDG
+667 
-680 VLSAQAGGVKS
+680 AGGAVNRK
-691 YNDLTDKPVLN
+691 V
-702 TNISESQPVSSD
+702 
-714 ETISGTISLHKIS
+714 
-727 KTGDYSDLNNLPSL
+727 
-741 DFIPN
+741 
-746 SEKGVAGGVATLGN
+746 VAGG
-760 DTKISAN
+760 
-767 QLPIATTTD
+767 
-776 LGVIKVG
+776 
-783 ANLTIGEDGTLNAI
+783 GT
-797 GGSGGTVSDTLPIGS
+797 GGSP
-812 VVEWFSTTIPTNWLE
+812 EF
-827 CNGQAISRTEY
+827 
-838 AELFAVI
+838 VI
-845 GTKYGSGD
+845 GTV
-853 GSTTFN
+853 N
-859 LPNIKGKTTVG
+859 
-870 LDIDDTD
+870 
-877 FNTLGNTG
+877 G
-885 GEKTHTLTIDEM
+885 G
-897 PSHNHKFKRTGA
+897 GQA
-909 YGTSSNHTG
+909 
-918 MINEMGKTNYES
+918 
-930 LDTGSTGGDQPHNNL
+930 HNNL

-984 GKVLDSKK
+984 GRILKGYIEDNDTMISTLQQDIINIEDSMITKIQKNGVSLPVTNKTVNITVPTKTSDLENDNNFITTSNIIDNLNSTSTTNALSANQGNVLDLKK
-992 IEADNIKAGDNITLS
+992 LETTNIKAGDNITLS
-1007 VDGKNITIN
+1007 IDGKNVTIS

-1021 SGAEEVEIG
+1021 SGSEEVEIG
-1030 DTEPTQDTIELWVDT
+1030 DNEPTQDTIELWVDT
-1045 SEQGT
+1045 SKQGA
-1050 GSIGIEQIEYGN
+1050 GSIGTEQIEYGN

-1097 NFYSKEAVSYYGF
+1097 NFYSEQGVSYYGF
-1110 IATQV
+1110 VATQV

-1127 FFQGLTGSKCGISYM
+1127 FVQGLTGSKCGISYM

>member
-288 VKSYNDLTDKPVL
+288 VTSYNDLTDKPVL

-439 ELFAVIGTKYG
+439 ELFAIIGTKYG

-473 DDTDFNTLGNTGGEK
+473 DDTDFNTLGKTGGEK
-488 THTLTI
+488 THTLTENEI
-494 DEMPSHNH
+494 PPMDVHM
-502 KFKRTGAYGT
+502 TQ
-512 SSNHTGMINEMGKT
+512 HTWF
-526 NYESL
+526 
-531 DTGSTGGD
+531 DRGG
-539 QPHNNLQPY
+539 L
-548 IVSNYIIKAKQ
+548 
-559 TQAVVATVVDNL
+559 
-571 TSESS
+571 E
-576 TDALSANQGRILK
+576 
-589 GYIEDNDTMI
+589 
-599 STLQQDIIDIED
+599 
-611 SMITKIQKNGVDL
+611 
-624 DITNKTVNI
+624 
-633 TVPTKTSDLVND
+633 
-645 GEDGTNPYITGIPIA
+645 
-660 SETVLGG
+660 
-667 IKVGDNLTINSDG
+667 
-680 VLSAQAGGVKS
+680 AGGAVNRK
-691 YNDLTDKPVLN
+691 V
-702 TNISESQPVSSD
+702 
-714 ETISGTISLHKIS
+714 
-727 KTGDYSDLNNLPSL
+727 
-741 DFIPN
+741 
-746 SEKGVAGGVATLGN
+746 VAGG
-760 DTKISAN
+760 
-767 QLPIATTTD
+767 
-776 LGVIKVG
+776 
-783 ANLTIGEDGTLNAI
+783 GT
-797 GGSGGTVSDTLPIGS
+797 GGSP
-812 VVEWFSTTIPTNWLE
+812 EF
-827 CNGQAISRTEY
+827 
-838 AELFAVI
+838 VI
-845 GTKYGSGD
+845 GTV
-853 GSTTFN
+853 N
-859 LPNIKGKTTVG
+859 
-870 LDIDDTD
+870 
-877 FNTLGNTG
+877 
-885 GEKTHTLTIDEM
+885 
-897 PSHNHKFKRTGA
+897 
-909 YGTSSNHTG
+909 
-918 MINEMGKTNYES
+918 
-930 LDTGSTGGDQPHNNL
+930 GGDQPHNNL

>member
-22 RVAKLKYDKTYRAK
+22 KVAKLKYDKTYRAK

-59 NGTLN
+59 SGTLN

-111 NYSTSQTPNAS
+111 NYSTSQTPNAG

-166 GADSKITSTELPNNL
+166 GTDSKITSTELPNNL

-202 ESVQEGAQV
+202 DSVQEGAQV

-309 PVSSD
+309 PVSSN

-327 KTGDYSDLNNLPSL
+327 KTGNYNDLNNLPSL

-360 DTKISANQLPIATT
+360 DTKISDNQLPIATT

-473 DDTDFNTLGNTGGEK
+473 DDTDFNTLGKTGGEK

-502 KFKRTGAYGT
+502 SLRVDQTTGGSIAGVKGSWGTAYTGT
-512 SSNHTGMINEMGKT
+512 QDNMILK
-526 NYESL
+526 
-531 DTGSTGGD
+531 TGGD

-599 STLQQDIIDIED
+599 STLQQDIINIED
-611 SMITKIQKNGVDL
+611 SMITKIQKNGVNL
-624 DITNKTVNI
+624 PITNKTVDI
-633 TVPTKTSDLVND
+633 TVPTKTSELENDSGYVKNTDYATISTGGAVKVGSDSSVDYGFNLTDDGVLYVRQKNYTDYLSVNNNYAISK
-645 GEDGTNPYITGIPIA
+645 GTLENVIANKTNTSVFPNNSGHIKSKYRIGTRGYTSGATWYYPLCKLPVVSNSNSSSATIRGRVGGWNDSNMSSLYAMMWNRVTTGITLLDLA
-660 SETVLGG
+660 G
-667 IKVGDNLTINSDG
+667 NLYEKTQTIQDVWNLCDIVIYKNSDNSDTVYLKCKDYFCFDLDLELFQDIAQILYDG
-680 VLSAQAGGVKS
+680 RYLTSEPSGTLSAQASTANERMELYNSALYVKGNKVLTNS
-691 YNDLTDKPVLN
+691 DIVDDLTS
-702 TNISESQPVSSD
+702 T
-714 ETISGTISLHKIS
+714 
-727 KTGDYSDLNNLPSL
+727 
-741 DFIPN
+741 
-746 SEKGVAGGVATLGN
+746 
-760 DTKISAN
+760 
-767 QLPIATTTD
+767 
-776 LGVIKVG
+776 
-783 ANLTIGEDGTLNAI
+783 
-797 GGSGGTVSDTLPIGS
+797 
-812 VVEWFSTTIPTNWLE
+812 STTN
-827 CNGQAISRTEY
+827 
-838 AELFAVI
+838 V
-845 GTKYGSGD
+845 
-853 GSTTFN
+853 
-859 LPNIKGKTTVG
+859 
-870 LDIDDTD
+870 
-877 FNTLGNTG
+877 
-885 GEKTHTLTIDEM
+885 
-897 PSHNHKFKRTGA
+897 
-909 YGTSSNHTG
+909 
-918 MINEMGKTNYES
+918 
-930 LDTGSTGGDQPHNNL
+930 
-945 QPYIVSNYIIKAKQT
+945 
-960 QAVVATVID
+960 
-969 NLTSESSTDA
+969 

-992 IEADNIKAGDNITLS
+992 LESTNIKAGENITLS
-1007 VDGKNITIN
+1007 VDGKNVIIS

-1021 SGAEEVEIG
+1021 
-1030 DTEPTQDTIELWVDT
+1030 
-1045 SEQGT
+1045 T
-1050 GSIGIEQIEYGN
+1050 GSSGVEQIEYGN

-1097 NFYSKEAVSYYGF
+1097 NFYSKQGVSYYGF
-1110 IATQV
+1110 VATQV

-1127 FFQGLTGSKCGISYM
+1127 FVQGLTDSKCGISYM

>member
-166 GADSKITSTELPNNL
+166 GTDSKITSTELPNNL

-241 LVNDGEDGTN
+241 LVNDGEDGIN

-349 GVAGGVATLGN
+349 GVAGGVATLGD
-360 DTKISANQLPIATT
+360 DTKISDNQLPIATT

-406 TLPIGSVVEWF
+406 TLPIGSVVKWF

-450 SGDGSTTFN
+450 FGDGSTTFN

-473 DDTDFNTLGNTGGEK
+473 DDTDFNILGKTGGEK

-494 DEMPSHNH
+494 DEIPSMDVHMTKNSWYD
-502 KFKRTGAYGT
+502 RGGLENGGA
-512 SSNHTGMINEMGKT
+512 INRRVVAG
-526 NYESL
+526 
-531 DTGSTGGD
+531 GATGGD
-539 QPHNNLQPY
+539 TGYIIGTVNGGDQAHNNLQPY

-559 TQAVVATVVDNL
+559 TQAVAATVIDNL

-589 GYIEDNDTMI
+589 GYIADNDTMI
-599 STLQQDIIDIED
+599 STLQQDIINIED
-611 SMITKIQKNGVDL
+611 SMITKIQKNGVNL
-624 DITNKTVNI
+624 PITNKTVDI
-633 TVPTKTSDLVND
+633 TVPTKTSELEND
-645 GEDGTNPYITGIPIA
+645 SNFITSSDEINAKYLKGNGRITSPDIDHIYTDNIVHQRLDISSSSMTTNKPAGDGFINTYSWDNSGKYDAQLYIPNSSTNNGGRPQIRFNDNKDTWTSWNSLALYTDTENKTNTSVFPNNSGHIKSKYRIGTRGYTSGATWYYPLCKLPVVSNSNSSSATIRGRVGGWNDSNMSSLYAMMWNRVTTGITLLDLA
-660 SETVLGG
+660 G
-667 IKVGDNLTINSDG
+667 NLYEKTQTIQDVWNLCDIVIYKNSDNSDTVYLKCNNYFCFDLDLELFQDSAQILYDG
-680 VLSAQAGGVKS
+680 SYLTSEPSGTLSAQASTANERMELYNSALYVKGNKVLTNS
-691 YNDLTDKPVLN
+691 DIVDDLTS
-702 TNISESQPVSSD
+702 T
-714 ETISGTISLHKIS
+714 
-727 KTGDYSDLNNLPSL
+727 
-741 DFIPN
+741 
-746 SEKGVAGGVATLGN
+746 
-760 DTKISAN
+760 
-767 QLPIATTTD
+767 
-776 LGVIKVG
+776 
-783 ANLTIGEDGTLNAI
+783 
-797 GGSGGTVSDTLPIGS
+797 
-812 VVEWFSTTIPTNWLE
+812 STTN
-827 CNGQAISRTEY
+827 
-838 AELFAVI
+838 V
-845 GTKYGSGD
+845 
-853 GSTTFN
+853 
-859 LPNIKGKTTVG
+859 
-870 LDIDDTD
+870 
-877 FNTLGNTG
+877 
-885 GEKTHTLTIDEM
+885 
-897 PSHNHKFKRTGA
+897 
-909 YGTSSNHTG
+909 
-918 MINEMGKTNYES
+918 
-930 LDTGSTGGDQPHNNL
+930 
-945 QPYIVSNYIIKAKQT
+945 
-960 QAVVATVID
+960 
-969 NLTSESSTDA
+969 

-992 IEADNIKAGDNITLS
+992 IEADNIKAGENITLS

-1021 SGAEEVEIG
+1021 SGVEEVEIG

-1050 GSIGIEQIEYGN
+1050 GSIGTEQIEYGN

-1097 NFYSKEAVSYYGF
+1097 NFYSEQGVSYYGF
-1110 IATQV
+1110 VATQV

-1127 FFQGLTGSKCGISYM
+1127 FVQGLTGSKCGISYM

>member
-22 RVAKLKYDKTYRAK
+22 KVAKLKYDKTYRAK

-92 GGGGTTDYNDLTNK
+92 GGGGTTNYNDLTNK

-166 GADSKITSTELPNNL
+166 GTDSKITSTELPNNL

-309 PVSSD
+309 PVSSN

-327 KTGDYSDLNNLPSL
+327 KTGNYNDLNNLPSL

-349 GVAGGVATLGN
+349 GVAGGVATLGD
-360 DTKISANQLPIATT
+360 DTKISNNQLPIATT

-392 TLNAIGGSGGTVSD
+392 TLNATGGSGGTVSD
-406 TLPIGSVVEWF
+406 TLPIGSVVKWF
-417 STTIPTNWLECN
+417 STTIPTNWLACN

-450 SGDGSTTFN
+450 SGDGNTTFN

-473 DDTDFNTLGNTGGEK
+473 DDTDFNELGKTGGEK
-488 THTLTI
+488 THTLTENEI
-494 DEMPSHNH
+494 PPMDVHMTQHTWFDRGGLEAG
-502 KFKRTGAYGT
+502 GAVNRKVVAG
-512 SSNHTGMINEMGKT
+512 GG
-526 NYESL
+526 
-531 DTGSTGGD
+531 TGGSPEFVIGTVNGGG
-539 QPHNNLQPY
+539 QAHNNLQPY

-599 STLQQDIIDIED
+599 STLQQDIINIED
-611 SMITKIQKNGVDL
+611 SMITKIQKNGVNL
-624 DITNKTVNI
+624 PITNKTVDI
-633 TVPTKTSDLVND
+633 TVPTKISELENDSDYVKNTDYATISTGGVVKVGSDSSVDYGFNLTND
-645 GEDGTNPYITGIPIA
+645 GVLYARQKNYTDYLSLNNNYAISKGTLESVIVNKTNTSIFPNNSGHIKSKYRIATRGYTSGSTWYYPLCKLPVVSNNNSSSATIRGRVGGWNDNNMSSLYAMMWNRVTTGITLLDLA
-660 SETVLGG
+660 G
-667 IKVGDNLTINSDG
+667 NLYEKTQTIQDVWNLCDIVIYKNSDNSDTVYLKCNNYFCFDLDLELFQDSAQILYDG
-680 VLSAQAGGVKS
+680 SYLTSEPSGTLSAQASTANERMELYNSALYVKGNKVLTNS
-691 YNDLTDKPVLN
+691 DIVDDLTS
-702 TNISESQPVSSD
+702 T
-714 ETISGTISLHKIS
+714 
-727 KTGDYSDLNNLPSL
+727 
-741 DFIPN
+741 
-746 SEKGVAGGVATLGN
+746 
-760 DTKISAN
+760 
-767 QLPIATTTD
+767 
-776 LGVIKVG
+776 
-783 ANLTIGEDGTLNAI
+783 
-797 GGSGGTVSDTLPIGS
+797 
-812 VVEWFSTTIPTNWLE
+812 STTN
-827 CNGQAISRTEY
+827 
-838 AELFAVI
+838 V
-845 GTKYGSGD
+845 
-853 GSTTFN
+853 
-859 LPNIKGKTTVG
+859 
-870 LDIDDTD
+870 
-877 FNTLGNTG
+877 
-885 GEKTHTLTIDEM
+885 
-897 PSHNHKFKRTGA
+897 
-909 YGTSSNHTG
+909 
-918 MINEMGKTNYES
+918 
-930 LDTGSTGGDQPHNNL
+930 
-945 QPYIVSNYIIKAKQT
+945 
-960 QAVVATVID
+960 
-969 NLTSESSTDA
+969 

-984 GKVLDSKK
+984 GNVLDSKK
-992 IEADNIKAGDNITLS
+992 LEATNIKAGENITLS

-1030 DTEPTQDTIELWVDT
+1030 NTEPTQDTIELWVDT

-1050 GSIGIEQIEYGN
+1050 GSIGTEQIEYGN

-1097 NFYSKEAVSYYGF
+1097 NFYSEQGISYYGF
-1110 IATQV
+1110 VATQV

-1127 FFQGLTGSKCGISYM
+1127 FIQGLTGSKCGISYM

>member
-22 RVAKLKYDKTYRAK
+22 KVAKLKYDKTYRAK

-59 NGTLN
+59 SGTLN

-166 GADSKITSTELPNNL
+166 GTDSKITSTELPNNL

-309 PVSSD
+309 PVSSN

-327 KTGDYSDLNNLPSL
+327 KTGNYNDLNNLPSL

-360 DTKISANQLPIATT
+360 DTKISDNQLPIATT

-382 GANLTIGEDG
+382 GTNLTISEDG
-392 TLNAIGGSGGTVSD
+392 TLNATGGSGGTVSD
-406 TLPIGSVVEWF
+406 TLPIGSVVKWF
-417 STTIPTNWLECN
+417 STTIPTNWLACN

-473 DDTDFNTLGNTGGEK
+473 DDTDFNELGKTGGKK
-488 THTLTI
+488 THTLTENEI
-494 DEMPSHNH
+494 PQMDVHMTKDTWFDRGGLEAG
-502 KFKRTGAYGT
+502 GAVNRRVVAG
-512 SSNHTGMINEMGKT
+512 GA
-526 NYESL
+526 
-531 DTGSTGGD
+531 TGGATD
-539 QPHNNLQPY
+539 YIIGTVNGGGQAHNNLQPY

-571 TSESS
+571 ASESS

-611 SMITKIQKNGVDL
+611 SMITKIQKNGVNL
-624 DITNKTVNI
+624 PITNKTVDI
-633 TVPTKTSDLVND
+633 TVPIKTSELENDSGYVKNTDYATISTGGVVKVGSDSSVDYGFNLTDDGVLYVRQKNYTDYLSVNNNYAISK
-645 GEDGTNPYITGIPIA
+645 GTLENVIANKTNTSVFPNNSGHIKSKYRIGTRGYTSGATWYYPLCKLPVVSNNNSSSATIRGRVGGWNDCNMSSLYAMMWNRTTTGITLLDLA
-660 SETVLGG
+660 G
-667 IKVGDNLTINSDG
+667 NLYQKTQTIQDVWNLCDIVIYKNSDNSDTVYLKCKDYFCFDLDLELFQDSAQILYDG
-680 VLSAQAGGVKS
+680 SYLTSEPSGTLSAQASTTNERMELYNSALYVKGNKVLTNS
-691 YNDLTDKPVLN
+691 DIVDDLTS
-702 TNISESQPVSSD
+702 T
-714 ETISGTISLHKIS
+714 
-727 KTGDYSDLNNLPSL
+727 
-741 DFIPN
+741 
-746 SEKGVAGGVATLGN
+746 
-760 DTKISAN
+760 
-767 QLPIATTTD
+767 
-776 LGVIKVG
+776 
-783 ANLTIGEDGTLNAI
+783 
-797 GGSGGTVSDTLPIGS
+797 
-812 VVEWFSTTIPTNWLE
+812 STTN
-827 CNGQAISRTEY
+827 
-838 AELFAVI
+838 V
-845 GTKYGSGD
+845 
-853 GSTTFN
+853 
-859 LPNIKGKTTVG
+859 
-870 LDIDDTD
+870 
-877 FNTLGNTG
+877 
-885 GEKTHTLTIDEM
+885 
-897 PSHNHKFKRTGA
+897 
-909 YGTSSNHTG
+909 
-918 MINEMGKTNYES
+918 
-930 LDTGSTGGDQPHNNL
+930 
-945 QPYIVSNYIIKAKQT
+945 
-960 QAVVATVID
+960 
-969 NLTSESSTDA
+969 

-984 GKVLDSKK
+984 GNVLDSKK
-992 IEADNIKAGDNITLS
+992 IEVDNIKAGDNITLS

-1016 STGGG
+1016 STGGE

-1030 DTEPTQDTIELWVDT
+1030 NTEPIQDTIELWVDT

-1050 GSIGIEQIEYGN
+1050 GSRGVEQIEYGN

-1072 IGGQD
+1072 IGGQN
-1077 GKIYELT
+1077 GKIYELI

-1097 NFYSKEAVSYYGF
+1097 NFYSEQGISYYGF
-1110 IATQV
+1110 VATQV

-1127 FFQGLTGSKCGISYM
+1127 FVQGLTGSKCGISYM

>member
-22 RVAKLKYDKTYRAK
+22 KVAKLKYDKTYRAK

-92 GGGGTTDYNDLTNK
+92 GEGGTTDYNDLTNK

-202 ESVQEGAQV
+202 DSVQEGAQV

-234 VPTKTSD
+234 VSTKTSD

-309 PVSSD
+309 PVSSN

-327 KTGDYSDLNNLPSL
+327 KTGNYNDLNNLPSL

-349 GVAGGVATLGN
+349 GVAGGVATLGD
-360 DTKISANQLPIATT
+360 DTKISDNQLPIATT

-406 TLPIGSVVEWF
+406 TLPIGSVVKWF

-473 DDTDFNTLGNTGGEK
+473 DDTDFNELGKTGGEK
-488 THTLTI
+488 THTLTENEI
-494 DEMPSHNH
+494 PPMDVHMTQHTWFDRGGLEAGGAVNR
-502 KFKRTGAYGT
+502 KVVAGGGTGGSPEFVIGT
-512 SSNHTGMINEMGKT
+512 VN
-526 NYESL
+526 
-531 DTGSTGGD
+531 GGD
-539 QPHNNLQPY
+539 Q
-548 IVSNYIIKAKQ
+548 A
-559 TQAVVATVVDNL
+559 
-571 TSESS
+571 
-576 TDALSANQGRILK
+576 
-589 GYIEDNDTMI
+589 
-599 STLQQDIIDIED
+599 
-611 SMITKIQKNGVDL
+611 
-624 DITNKTVNI
+624 
-633 TVPTKTSDLVND
+633 
-645 GEDGTNPYITGIPIA
+645 
-660 SETVLGG
+660 
-667 IKVGDNLTINSDG
+667 
-680 VLSAQAGGVKS
+680 
-691 YNDLTDKPVLN
+691 
-702 TNISESQPVSSD
+702 
-714 ETISGTISLHKIS
+714 
-727 KTGDYSDLNNLPSL
+727 
-741 DFIPN
+741 
-746 SEKGVAGGVATLGN
+746 
-760 DTKISAN
+760 
-767 QLPIATTTD
+767 
-776 LGVIKVG
+776 
-783 ANLTIGEDGTLNAI
+783 
-797 GGSGGTVSDTLPIGS
+797 
-812 VVEWFSTTIPTNWLE
+812 
-827 CNGQAISRTEY
+827 
-838 AELFAVI
+838 
-845 GTKYGSGD
+845 
-853 GSTTFN
+853 
-859 LPNIKGKTTVG
+859 
-870 LDIDDTD
+870 
-877 FNTLGNTG
+877 
-885 GEKTHTLTIDEM
+885 
-897 PSHNHKFKRTGA
+897 
-909 YGTSSNHTG
+909 
-918 MINEMGKTNYES
+918 
-930 LDTGSTGGDQPHNNL
+930 HNNL

-992 IEADNIKAGDNITLS
+992 IEADNIKAGENIILS

-1030 DTEPTQDTIELWVDT
+1030 NTEPTQDTIELWVDT

-1050 GSIGIEQIEYGN
+1050 GSSGIEQIEYGN

-1097 NFYSKEAVSYYGF
+1097 NFYSEEAVSYYGF
-1110 IATQV
+1110 VATQV

-1127 FFQGLTGSKCGISYM
+1127 FVQGLTGSKCGISYM

>member
-22 RVAKLKYDKTYRAK
+22 KVAKLKYDKTYRAK

-59 NGTLN
+59 SGTLN

-92 GGGGTTDYNDLTNK
+92 GGGGTTNYNDLTNK

-166 GADSKITSTELPNNL
+166 GTDSKITSTELPNNL

-314 ETISGTIS
+314 ETIFGTIS

-349 GVAGGVATLGN
+349 GVAGGVATLGD
-360 DTKISANQLPIATT
+360 DTKISDNQLPIATT

-382 GANLTIGEDG
+382 GANLTISEDG

-406 TLPIGSVVEWF
+406 TLPIGSVVKWF

-450 SGDGSTTFN
+450 SGDGNTTFN

-473 DDTDFNTLGNTGGEK
+473 DDTDFNTLGKTGGEK
-488 THTLTI
+488 THILTI

-502 KFKRTGAYGT
+502 SLRVDQTTGGSIAGVKGSWGTAYTGT
-512 SSNHTGMINEMGKT
+512 QDNMILK
-526 NYESL
+526 
-531 DTGSTGGD
+531 TGGD

-599 STLQQDIIDIED
+599 STLQQDIINIED
-611 SMITKIQKNGVDL
+611 SMITKIQKNGVSL
-624 DITNKTVNI
+624 PITNKTVNI
-633 TVPTKTSDLVND
+633 TVPTKISELENDSGYVKNTDYATISTGGVVKVGSDSSVDYGFNLTDDGVLYVRQKNYTDYLSVNNNYAISKGTLENVIAKKTNTSVFPNNSGHIKSKYRIGTRGYTSGSTWYYPLCKLPVVSNSNSSSATIRGRVGGWND
-645 GEDGTNPYITGIPIA
+645 NNMSSLYAMMWNRVTTGITLLDLA
-660 SETVLGG
+660 G
-667 IKVGDNLTINSDG
+667 NLYEKTQTIQDVWNLCDIVIYKNSDNSDTVYLKCKDYFCFDLDLELFQDSTQILYDG
-680 VLSAQAGGVKS
+680 SYLTSEPSGTLSAQASTANERMELYNSALYVKGNKVLTNS
-691 YNDLTDKPVLN
+691 DIVDDLTS
-702 TNISESQPVSSD
+702 T
-714 ETISGTISLHKIS
+714 
-727 KTGDYSDLNNLPSL
+727 
-741 DFIPN
+741 
-746 SEKGVAGGVATLGN
+746 
-760 DTKISAN
+760 
-767 QLPIATTTD
+767 
-776 LGVIKVG
+776 
-783 ANLTIGEDGTLNAI
+783 
-797 GGSGGTVSDTLPIGS
+797 
-812 VVEWFSTTIPTNWLE
+812 STTN
-827 CNGQAISRTEY
+827 
-838 AELFAVI
+838 V
-845 GTKYGSGD
+845 
-853 GSTTFN
+853 
-859 LPNIKGKTTVG
+859 
-870 LDIDDTD
+870 
-877 FNTLGNTG
+877 
-885 GEKTHTLTIDEM
+885 
-897 PSHNHKFKRTGA
+897 
-909 YGTSSNHTG
+909 
-918 MINEMGKTNYES
+918 
-930 LDTGSTGGDQPHNNL
+930 
-945 QPYIVSNYIIKAKQT
+945 
-960 QAVVATVID
+960 
-969 NLTSESSTDA
+969 

-984 GKVLDSKK
+984 GNVLDSKK
-992 IEADNIKAGDNITLS
+992 LETTNIKAGDNITLS

-1016 STGGG
+1016 SIGGG
-1021 SGAEEVEIG
+1021 SGSEEVEIG

-1050 GSIGIEQIEYGN
+1050 GSSGAEQIEYGN

-1097 NFYSKEAVSYYGF
+1097 NFYSEQGISYYGF
-1110 IATQV
+1110 VATQV

-1127 FFQGLTGSKCGISYM
+1127 FVQGLTGSKCGISYM

>member
-166 GADSKITSTELPNNL
+166 GTDSKITSTELPNNL

-202 ESVQEGAQV
+202 DSVQEGAQV

-309 PVSSD
+309 PVSSN

-360 DTKISANQLPIATT
+360 DTKISDNQLPIATT

-473 DDTDFNTLGNTGGEK
+473 DDTDFNTLGKTGGEK
-488 THTLTI
+488 THTLIENEIQKMNVYMTRANWY
-494 DEMPSHNH
+494 DHRGLEAG
-502 KFKRTGAYGT
+502 GAVNRVVVAGGASGGT
-512 SSNHTGMINEMGKT
+512 TDREIGTVKA
-526 NYESL
+526 
-531 DTGSTGGD
+531 GG
-539 QPHNNLQPY
+539 QAHNNLQPY
-548 IVSNYIIKAKQ
+548 IASNYIIKAKQ

-611 SMITKIQKNGVDL
+611 SMITKIQKNGVSL
-624 DITNKTVNI
+624 PITNKTVDI
-633 TVPTKTSDLVND
+633 TVPTKISELENDSGYVKNTDYATISTGGVVKVGSNSSVDYGFNLTND
-645 GEDGTNPYITGIPIA
+645 GVLYARQKNYTDYLSLNNNYAISKGTLENVIAKKTNTSVFPNNSGHIKSKYRIATRGYTSGATWYYPLCKLPVDGTNNDASATIRGRIGGWNGYNMSSIYSMIWNRDVTGM
-660 SETVLGG
+660 TVLDLAGK
-667 IKVGDNLTINSDG
+667 IYNKTQTIDEVWETCDILIYTNSDNSDTVYLKCKDYFCFDLDLELFQDIAQILYDG
-680 VLSAQAGGVKS
+680 SYLTSEPSGTLSAQASTANERMELYNSALYVKGNKVLTNS
-691 YNDLTDKPVLN
+691 DIVDDLTS
-702 TNISESQPVSSD
+702 T
-714 ETISGTISLHKIS
+714 
-727 KTGDYSDLNNLPSL
+727 
-741 DFIPN
+741 
-746 SEKGVAGGVATLGN
+746 
-760 DTKISAN
+760 
-767 QLPIATTTD
+767 
-776 LGVIKVG
+776 
-783 ANLTIGEDGTLNAI
+783 
-797 GGSGGTVSDTLPIGS
+797 
-812 VVEWFSTTIPTNWLE
+812 STTN
-827 CNGQAISRTEY
+827 
-838 AELFAVI
+838 V
-845 GTKYGSGD
+845 
-853 GSTTFN
+853 
-859 LPNIKGKTTVG
+859 
-870 LDIDDTD
+870 
-877 FNTLGNTG
+877 
-885 GEKTHTLTIDEM
+885 
-897 PSHNHKFKRTGA
+897 
-909 YGTSSNHTG
+909 
-918 MINEMGKTNYES
+918 
-930 LDTGSTGGDQPHNNL
+930 
-945 QPYIVSNYIIKAKQT
+945 
-960 QAVVATVID
+960 
-969 NLTSESSTDA
+969 

-984 GKVLDSKK
+984 GNVLDSKK
-992 IEADNIKAGDNITLS
+992 LETTNIKAGDNITLS

-1021 SGAEEVEIG
+1021 SSSEEVEIG

-1045 SEQGT
+1045 SEEGEFFQVVDDLTSDSSTNALSAKQGKVLNDKFNYSTDEQKIGTWINGKPLYRKTIVLPNGT
-1050 GSIGIEQIEYGN
+1050 GTTAEKTYNMSEFGLENIEMMSLE
-1062 ITAAQMTNAS
+1062 S
-1072 IGGQD
+1072 P
-1077 GKIYELT
+1077 
-1084 FQNSYSTPPTVIT
+1084 S
-1097 NFYSKEAVSYYGF
+1097 
-1110 IATQV
+1110 
-1115 VALSNTKCTLCV
+1115 
-1127 FFQGLTGSKCGISYM
+1127 
-1142 VKGK
+1142 

>member
-59 NGTLN
+59 SGTLN

-166 GADSKITSTELPNNL
+166 GTDSKITSTELPNNL

-309 PVSSD
+309 PVSSN

-327 KTGDYSDLNNLPSL
+327 KTGNYNDLNNLPSL

-360 DTKISANQLPIATT
+360 DTKILNNQLPIATT

-382 GANLTIGEDG
+382 GTNLTISEDG
-392 TLNAIGGSGGTVSD
+392 TLNAIGGSG
-406 TLPIGSVVEWF
+406 
-417 STTIPTNWLECN
+417 
-429 GQAISRTEYA
+429 
-439 ELFAVIGTKYG
+439 
-450 SGDGSTTFN
+450 
-459 LPNIKGKTT
+459 
-468 VGLDI
+468 
-473 DDTDFNTLGNTGGEK
+473 
-488 THTLTI
+488 
-494 DEMPSHNH
+494 
-502 KFKRTGAYGT
+502 
-512 SSNHTGMINEMGKT
+512 
-526 NYESL
+526 
-531 DTGSTGGD
+531 
-539 QPHNNLQPY
+539 
-548 IVSNYIIKAKQ
+548 
-559 TQAVVATVVDNL
+559 
-571 TSESS
+571 
-576 TDALSANQGRILK
+576 
-589 GYIEDNDTMI
+589 
-599 STLQQDIIDIED
+599 
-611 SMITKIQKNGVDL
+611 
-624 DITNKTVNI
+624 
-633 TVPTKTSDLVND
+633 
-645 GEDGTNPYITGIPIA
+645 
-660 SETVLGG
+660 
-667 IKVGDNLTINSDG
+667 
-680 VLSAQAGGVKS
+680 
-691 YNDLTDKPVLN
+691 
-702 TNISESQPVSSD
+702 
-714 ETISGTISLHKIS
+714 
-727 KTGDYSDLNNLPSL
+727 
-741 DFIPN
+741 
-746 SEKGVAGGVATLGN
+746 
-760 DTKISAN
+760 
-767 QLPIATTTD
+767 
-776 LGVIKVG
+776 
-783 ANLTIGEDGTLNAI
+783 
-797 GGSGGTVSDTLPIGS
+797 
-812 VVEWFSTTIPTNWLE
+812 
-827 CNGQAISRTEY
+827 
-838 AELFAVI
+838 
-845 GTKYGSGD
+845 
-853 GSTTFN
+853 
-859 LPNIKGKTTVG
+859 
-870 LDIDDTD
+870 
-877 FNTLGNTG
+877 
-885 GEKTHTLTIDEM
+885 
-897 PSHNHKFKRTGA
+897 
-909 YGTSSNHTG
+909 
-918 MINEMGKTNYES
+918 
-930 LDTGSTGGDQPHNNL
+930 
-945 QPYIVSNYIIKAKQT
+945 
-960 QAVVATVID
+960 
-969 NLTSESSTDA
+969 
-979 LSANQ
+979 
-984 GKVLDSKK
+984 
-992 IEADNIKAGDNITLS
+992 
-1007 VDGKNITIN
+1007 
-1016 STGGG
+1016 
-1021 SGAEEVEIG
+1021 AEEVEIG
-1030 DTEPTQDTIELWVDT
+1030 NTEPTQDTIELWVDT

-1050 GSIGIEQIEYGN
+1050 GSIGTEQIEYGN

-1097 NFYSKEAVSYYGF
+1097 NFYSKQGVSYYGF
-1110 IATQV
+1110 VATQV

-1127 FFQGLTGSKCGISYM
+1127 FVQGLTDSKCGISYM

>member
-22 RVAKLKYDKTYRAK
+22 KVAKLKYDKTYRAK

-166 GADSKITSTELPNNL
+166 GTDSKITSTELPNNL

-202 ESVQEGAQV
+202 DSVQEGAQV

-314 ETISGTIS
+314 EIISGTIS

-349 GVAGGVATLGN
+349 GVAGGVATLGD
-360 DTKISANQLPIATT
+360 DTKISDNQLPIATT
-374 TDLGVIKV
+374 TDLGVVKV

-473 DDTDFNTLGNTGGEK
+473 DDTDFNTLGKTGGEK

-494 DEMPSHNH
+494 DEMPKMDVHMT
-502 KFKRTGAYGT
+502 KDTWYDRGGLEAGGAVNRRVVAG
-512 SSNHTGMINEMGKT
+512 GA
-526 NYESL
+526 
-531 DTGSTGGD
+531 TGGTTD
-539 QPHNNLQPY
+539 YIIGTVNGGGQAHNNLQPY

-576 TDALSANQGRILK
+576 TDALSANQG
-589 GYIEDNDTMI
+589 
-599 STLQQDIIDIED
+599 
-611 SMITKIQKNGVDL
+611 
-624 DITNKTVNI
+624 
-633 TVPTKTSDLVND
+633 
-645 GEDGTNPYITGIPIA
+645 
-660 SETVLGG
+660 
-667 IKVGDNLTINSDG
+667 
-680 VLSAQAGGVKS
+680 
-691 YNDLTDKPVLN
+691 
-702 TNISESQPVSSD
+702 
-714 ETISGTISLHKIS
+714 
-727 KTGDYSDLNNLPSL
+727 
-741 DFIPN
+741 
-746 SEKGVAGGVATLGN
+746 
-760 DTKISAN
+760 
-767 QLPIATTTD
+767 
-776 LGVIKVG
+776 
-783 ANLTIGEDGTLNAI
+783 
-797 GGSGGTVSDTLPIGS
+797 
-812 VVEWFSTTIPTNWLE
+812 
-827 CNGQAISRTEY
+827 
-838 AELFAVI
+838 
-845 GTKYGSGD
+845 
-853 GSTTFN
+853 
-859 LPNIKGKTTVG
+859 
-870 LDIDDTD
+870 
-877 FNTLGNTG
+877 
-885 GEKTHTLTIDEM
+885 
-897 PSHNHKFKRTGA
+897 
-909 YGTSSNHTG
+909 
-918 MINEMGKTNYES
+918 
-930 LDTGSTGGDQPHNNL
+930 
-945 QPYIVSNYIIKAKQT
+945 
-960 QAVVATVID
+960 
-969 NLTSESSTDA
+969 
-979 LSANQ
+979 
-984 GKVLDSKK
+984 KVLDSKK
-992 IEADNIKAGDNITLS
+992 LEAANIKAGENITLS

-1030 DTEPTQDTIELWVDT
+1030 NTEPIQDTIELWVDT

-1050 GSIGIEQIEYGN
+1050 GSSGVEQIEYGN
-1062 ITAAQMTNAS
+1062 ITVAQMTNAS

-1097 NFYSKEAVSYYGF
+1097 NFYSEQGISYYGF
-1110 IATQV
+1110 VATQV

-1127 FFQGLTGSKCGISYM
+1127 FVQGLTGSKCGISYM
-1142 VKGK
+1142 VKGR

>member
-22 RVAKLKYDKTYRAK
+22 KVATLKYDKTYRAK

-41 DTGLYMVKI
+41 DTGLYMVQI

-59 NGTLN
+59 SGTLN

-166 GADSKITSTELPNNL
+166 GTDSKITSTELPNNL

-224 DITNK
+224 DIINK

-382 GANLTIGEDG
+382 GTNLTISEDG
-392 TLNAIGGSGGTVSD
+392 TLNATGGSGGTVSD
-406 TLPIGSVVEWF
+406 TLPIGSVVKWF
-417 STTIPTNWLECN
+417 STTIPTNWLACN

-473 DDTDFNTLGNTGGEK
+473 DDTDFNELGKTGGEK
-488 THTLTI
+488 THTLTENEI
-494 DEMPSHNH
+494 PPMDVHMTQHTWFDRGGLEAG
-502 KFKRTGAYGT
+502 GAVNRKVVAG
-512 SSNHTGMINEMGKT
+512 GG
-526 NYESL
+526 
-531 DTGSTGGD
+531 TGGSPEFVIGTVNGGG
-539 QPHNNLQPY
+539 QAHNNLQPY

-611 SMITKIQKNGVDL
+611 SMITKIQKNGVNL
-624 DITNKTVNI
+624 PITNKTVDI
-633 TVPTKTSDLVND
+633 TVPTKISELENDSGYVKNTDYATISTGGVVKVGSDSSVDYGFNLTDDGVLYVRQKNYTDYLSVNNNYAISKGTLENVIANKTNTSVFPNNSGHIKSKYRIGTRGYTSGATWYYPLCKLPVVSNSNSSSATIRGRVGGWND
-645 GEDGTNPYITGIPIA
+645 NNMSSLYAMMWNRVTTGITLLDLA
-660 SETVLGG
+660 G
-667 IKVGDNLTINSDG
+667 NLYEKTQTIQDVWNLCDIVIYKNSDNSDTVYLKCNNYFCFDLDLELFQDSAQILYDG
-680 VLSAQAGGVKS
+680 SYLTSEPSGTLSAQAS
-691 YNDLTDKPVLN
+691 TTNERMELYNSALHVDGNKVLT
-702 TNISESQPVSSD
+702 SSD
-714 ETISGTISLHKIS
+714 I
-727 KTGDYSDLNNLPSL
+727 
-741 DFIPN
+741 
-746 SEKGVAGGVATLGN
+746 
-760 DTKISAN
+760 
-767 QLPIATTTD
+767 
-776 LGVIKVG
+776 
-783 ANLTIGEDGTLNAI
+783 
-797 GGSGGTVSDTLPIGS
+797 
-812 VVEWFSTTIPTNWLE
+812 
-827 CNGQAISRTEY
+827 
-838 AELFAVI
+838 
-845 GTKYGSGD
+845 
-853 GSTTFN
+853 
-859 LPNIKGKTTVG
+859 
-870 LDIDDTD
+870 
-877 FNTLGNTG
+877 
-885 GEKTHTLTIDEM
+885 
-897 PSHNHKFKRTGA
+897 
-909 YGTSSNHTG
+909 
-918 MINEMGKTNYES
+918 
-930 LDTGSTGGDQPHNNL
+930 
-945 QPYIVSNYIIKAKQT
+945 
-960 QAVVATVID
+960 ID
-969 NLTSESSTDA
+969 NLTSTSTANA

-992 IEADNIKAGDNITLS
+992 LEVTNIKAGDNITLS

-1030 DTEPTQDTIELWVDT
+1030 NTEPTQDTIELWVDT

-1050 GSIGIEQIEYGN
+1050 GSIGTEQIEYGN

-1097 NFYSKEAVSYYGF
+1097 NFYSEQGLSYYGF
-1110 IATQV
+1110 VATQV

-1127 FFQGLTGSKCGISYM
+1127 FVQGLTGSKCGISYM

>member
-166 GADSKITSTELPNNL
+166 GTDSKITSTELPNNL

-234 VPTKTSD
+234 VPTKTSN
-241 LVNDGEDGTN
+241 LVNDGEDGIN

-288 VKSYNDLTDKPVL
+288 VTNYNDLTDKPAL

-309 PVSSD
+309 PVSSN

-327 KTGDYSDLNNLPSL
+327 KTGDYSDLNNLPLL

-360 DTKISANQLPIATT
+360 DTKISDNQLPIATT

-382 GANLTIGEDG
+382 GTNLTISEDG
-392 TLNAIGGSGGTVSD
+392 TLNAIGGSSGTVSD

-417 STTIPTNWLECN
+417 STTIPTNWLACN

-473 DDTDFNTLGNTGGEK
+473 DDTDFNTLGKTGGEK
-488 THTLTI
+488 THTLTENEI
-494 DEMPSHNH
+494 PQMDVHMTKDTWFDRGGLEAG
-502 KFKRTGAYGT
+502 GAVNRKVVAG
-512 SSNHTGMINEMGKT
+512 GG
-526 NYESL
+526 
-531 DTGSTGGD
+531 TGGSPEFVIGTVNGGG
-539 QPHNNLQPY
+539 QAHNNLQPY

-571 TSESS
+571 
-576 TDALSANQGRILK
+576 A
-589 GYIEDNDTMI
+589 
-599 STLQQDIIDIED
+599 
-611 SMITKIQKNGVDL
+611 
-624 DITNKTVNI
+624 
-633 TVPTKTSDLVND
+633 
-645 GEDGTNPYITGIPIA
+645 
-660 SETVLGG
+660 
-667 IKVGDNLTINSDG
+667 
-680 VLSAQAGGVKS
+680 
-691 YNDLTDKPVLN
+691 
-702 TNISESQPVSSD
+702 
-714 ETISGTISLHKIS
+714 
-727 KTGDYSDLNNLPSL
+727 
-741 DFIPN
+741 
-746 SEKGVAGGVATLGN
+746 
-760 DTKISAN
+760 
-767 QLPIATTTD
+767 
-776 LGVIKVG
+776 
-783 ANLTIGEDGTLNAI
+783 
-797 GGSGGTVSDTLPIGS
+797 
-812 VVEWFSTTIPTNWLE
+812 
-827 CNGQAISRTEY
+827 
-838 AELFAVI
+838 
-845 GTKYGSGD
+845 
-853 GSTTFN
+853 
-859 LPNIKGKTTVG
+859 
-870 LDIDDTD
+870 
-877 FNTLGNTG
+877 
-885 GEKTHTLTIDEM
+885 
-897 PSHNHKFKRTGA
+897 
-909 YGTSSNHTG
+909 
-918 MINEMGKTNYES
+918 
-930 LDTGSTGGDQPHNNL
+930 
-945 QPYIVSNYIIKAKQT
+945 
-960 QAVVATVID
+960 
-969 NLTSESSTDA
+969 SESSTDA

-992 IEADNIKAGDNITLS
+992 LETTNIKAGDNITLS

-1030 DTEPTQDTIELWVDT
+1030 NTEPTQDTIELWVDT

-1050 GSIGIEQIEYGN
+1050 GSIGTEQIEYGN

-1097 NFYSKEAVSYYGF
+1097 NFYSEQGLSYYGF
-1110 IATQV
+1110 VATQV

-1127 FFQGLTGSKCGISYM
+1127 FVQGLTGSKCGISYM

>member
-22 RVAKLKYDKTYRAK
+22 KVAKLKYDKTYRAK

-92 GGGGTTDYNDLTNK
+92 GGGGTTNYNDLTNK

-166 GADSKITSTELPNNL
+166 GTDSKITSTELPNNL

-202 ESVQEGAQV
+202 DSVQEGAQV

-314 ETISGTIS
+314 EIISGTIS

-360 DTKISANQLPIATT
+360 DTKISDNQLPIATT

-406 TLPIGSVVEWF
+406 TLPIGSVVKWF

-473 DDTDFNTLGNTGGEK
+473 DDTDFNTLGKTGGEK
-488 THTLTI
+488 THILTI

-502 KFKRTGAYGT
+502 SLRVDQTTGGSIAGAKGSWGTAYTGT
-512 SSNHTGMINEMGKT
+512 QDNMILK
-526 NYESL
+526 
-531 DTGSTGGD
+531 TGGD

-548 IVSNYIIKAKQ
+548 IASNYIIKAKQ
-559 TQAVVATVVDNL
+559 TQAVVATVIDNL

-599 STLQQDIIDIED
+599 STLQQDIINIED
-611 SMITKIQKNGVDL
+611 SIITKIQKNGVSL
-624 DITNKTVNI
+624 PITNKTVDI
-633 TVPTKTSDLVND
+633 TVPTKTSELEND
-645 GEDGTNPYITGIPIA
+645 SGYVKNTDYATISTGG
-660 SETVLGG
+660 VV
-667 IKVGDNLTINSDG
+667 KVGSDSSVDYGFNLTNDG
-680 VLSAQAGGVKS
+680 VLYARQKN
-691 YNDLTDKPVLN
+691 YTDYLSVNNNYDITKGTLENVIAKKTN
-702 TNISESQPVSSD
+702 TNCLQ
-714 ETISGTISLHKIS
+714 
-727 KTGDYSDLNNLPSL
+727 
-741 DFIPN
+741 
-746 SEKGVAGGVATLGN
+746 
-760 DTKISAN
+760 
-767 QLPIATTTD
+767 TTT
-776 LGVIKVG
+776 
-783 ANLTIGEDGTLNAI
+783 
-797 GGSGGTVSDTLPIGS
+797 
-812 VVEWFSTTIPTNWLE
+812 
-827 CNGQAISRTEY
+827 R
-838 AELFAVI
+838 
-845 GTKYGSGD
+845 
-853 GSTTFN
+853 
-859 LPNIKGKTTVG
+859 NIK
-870 LDIDDTD
+870 
-877 FNTLGNTG
+877 
-885 GEKTHTLTIDEM
+885 
-897 PSHNHKFKRTGA
+897 
-909 YGTSSNHTG
+909 
-918 MINEMGKTNYES
+918 
-930 LDTGSTGGDQPHNNL
+930 
-945 QPYIVSNYIIKAKQT
+945 
-960 QAVVATVID
+960 
-969 NLTSESSTDA
+969 
-979 LSANQ
+979 
-984 GKVLDSKK
+984 
-992 IEADNIKAGDNITLS
+992 
-1007 VDGKNITIN
+1007 
-1016 STGGG
+1016 
-1021 SGAEEVEIG
+1021 
-1030 DTEPTQDTIELWVDT
+1030 
-1045 SEQGT
+1045 
-1050 GSIGIEQIEYGN
+1050 
-1062 ITAAQMTNAS
+1062 
-1072 IGGQD
+1072 
-1077 GKIYELT
+1077 
-1084 FQNSYSTPPTVIT
+1084 
-1097 NFYSKEAVSYYGF
+1097 
-1110 IATQV
+1110 
-1115 VALSNTKCTLCV
+1115 
-1127 FFQGLTGSKCGISYM
+1127 
-1142 VKGK
+1142 

>member
-22 RVAKLKYDKTYRAK
+22 KVAKLKYDKTYRAK

-92 GGGGTTDYNDLTNK
+92 GGGGTTNYDDLTNK

-166 GADSKITSTELPNNL
+166 GTDSKITSTELPNNL

-202 ESVQEGAQV
+202 DSVQEGAQV

-288 VKSYNDLTDKPVL
+288 VTSYNDLTDKPVL

-360 DTKISANQLPIATT
+360 DTKILNNQLPIATT

-382 GANLTIGEDG
+382 GTNLTISEDG

-406 TLPIGSVVEWF
+406 TLPIGSVVKWF

-473 DDTDFNTLGNTGGEK
+473 DDTDFNTLGKTGGEK

-502 KFKRTGAYGT
+502 SLRVDQTTGGSIAGAKGSWGTAYTGT
-512 SSNHTGMINEMGKT
+512 QDNMILK
-526 NYESL
+526 
-531 DTGSTGGD
+531 TGGD

-611 SMITKIQKNGVDL
+611 SMITKIQKNGVNL
-624 DITNKTVNI
+624 PITNKTVNI
-633 TVPTKTSDLVND
+633 TVPTKISELENDSGYVKNTDYATISTGGVVKVGSNSSVDYGFNLTND
-645 GEDGTNPYITGIPIA
+645 GVLYARQKNYTDYLSVNNNYAISKGTLENVIAKKTNTSVFPNNSGHIKSKYRVATRGYTAGSTWYYPLCKLPVDGTNNDASATIRGRIGGWNGYNMSSIYSMIWNRDVTGM
-660 SETVLGG
+660 TVLDLAGK
-667 IKVGDNLTINSDG
+667 IYNKTQTIDEVWETCDILIYTNSDNSDTVYLKCKDYFCFDLDLELFQDIAQILYDG
-680 VLSAQAGGVKS
+680 SYLTSEPSGTLSAQASTANERMELYNSALYVKGNKVLTNS
-691 YNDLTDKPVLN
+691 DIVDDLTS
-702 TNISESQPVSSD
+702 T
-714 ETISGTISLHKIS
+714 
-727 KTGDYSDLNNLPSL
+727 
-741 DFIPN
+741 
-746 SEKGVAGGVATLGN
+746 
-760 DTKISAN
+760 
-767 QLPIATTTD
+767 
-776 LGVIKVG
+776 
-783 ANLTIGEDGTLNAI
+783 
-797 GGSGGTVSDTLPIGS
+797 
-812 VVEWFSTTIPTNWLE
+812 STTN
-827 CNGQAISRTEY
+827 
-838 AELFAVI
+838 V
-845 GTKYGSGD
+845 
-853 GSTTFN
+853 
-859 LPNIKGKTTVG
+859 
-870 LDIDDTD
+870 
-877 FNTLGNTG
+877 
-885 GEKTHTLTIDEM
+885 
-897 PSHNHKFKRTGA
+897 
-909 YGTSSNHTG
+909 
-918 MINEMGKTNYES
+918 
-930 LDTGSTGGDQPHNNL
+930 
-945 QPYIVSNYIIKAKQT
+945 
-960 QAVVATVID
+960 
-969 NLTSESSTDA
+969 

-984 GKVLDSKK
+984 GNVLDSKK
-992 IEADNIKAGDNITLS
+992 LETTNIKAGDNITLS

-1016 STGGG
+1016 SIGGG

-1030 DTEPTQDTIELWVDT
+1030 NTEPIQDTIELWVDT

-1050 GSIGIEQIEYGN
+1050 GSSGVEQIEYGN

-1097 NFYSKEAVSYYGF
+1097 NFYSEQGVSYYGF
-1110 IATQV
+1110 VATQV

-1127 FFQGLTGSKCGISYM
+1127 FVQGLTGSKCGISYM

>member
-22 RVAKLKYDKTYRAK
+22 KVATLKYDKTYRAK

-41 DTGLYMVKI
+41 DTGLYMVQI

-59 NGTLN
+59 SGTLN

-166 GADSKITSTELPNNL
+166 GTDSKITSTELPNNL

-360 DTKISANQLPIATT
+360 DTKISDNQLPIATT

-382 GANLTIGEDG
+382 GTNLTISEDG
-392 TLNAIGGSGGTVSD
+392 TLNATGGSGGTVSD
-406 TLPIGSVVEWF
+406 TLPIGSVVKWF
-417 STTIPTNWLECN
+417 STTIPTNWLACN

-473 DDTDFNTLGNTGGEK
+473 DDTDFNELGKTGGEK
-488 THTLTI
+488 THTLTENEI
-494 DEMPSHNH
+494 PQMDVHMTKDTWFDRGGLEAG
-502 KFKRTGAYGT
+502 GAVNRKVVAG
-512 SSNHTGMINEMGKT
+512 GG
-526 NYESL
+526 
-531 DTGSTGGD
+531 TGGSPEFVIGTVNGGG
-539 QPHNNLQPY
+539 QAHNNLQPY

-576 TDALSANQGRILK
+576 TDALSANQG
-589 GYIEDNDTMI
+589 
-599 STLQQDIIDIED
+599 
-611 SMITKIQKNGVDL
+611 
-624 DITNKTVNI
+624 
-633 TVPTKTSDLVND
+633 
-645 GEDGTNPYITGIPIA
+645 
-660 SETVLGG
+660 
-667 IKVGDNLTINSDG
+667 
-680 VLSAQAGGVKS
+680 
-691 YNDLTDKPVLN
+691 
-702 TNISESQPVSSD
+702 
-714 ETISGTISLHKIS
+714 
-727 KTGDYSDLNNLPSL
+727 
-741 DFIPN
+741 
-746 SEKGVAGGVATLGN
+746 
-760 DTKISAN
+760 
-767 QLPIATTTD
+767 
-776 LGVIKVG
+776 
-783 ANLTIGEDGTLNAI
+783 
-797 GGSGGTVSDTLPIGS
+797 
-812 VVEWFSTTIPTNWLE
+812 
-827 CNGQAISRTEY
+827 
-838 AELFAVI
+838 
-845 GTKYGSGD
+845 
-853 GSTTFN
+853 
-859 LPNIKGKTTVG
+859 
-870 LDIDDTD
+870 
-877 FNTLGNTG
+877 
-885 GEKTHTLTIDEM
+885 
-897 PSHNHKFKRTGA
+897 
-909 YGTSSNHTG
+909 
-918 MINEMGKTNYES
+918 
-930 LDTGSTGGDQPHNNL
+930 
-945 QPYIVSNYIIKAKQT
+945 
-960 QAVVATVID
+960 
-969 NLTSESSTDA
+969 
-979 LSANQ
+979 
-984 GKVLDSKK
+984 KVLDSKK
-992 IEADNIKAGDNITLS
+992 LETTNIKAGDNITLS
-1007 VDGKNITIN
+1007 VDGKNVIIS

-1050 GSIGIEQIEYGN
+1050 GSIGTEQIEYGN

-1097 NFYSKEAVSYYGF
+1097 NFYSEQGLSYYGF
-1110 IATQV
+1110 VATQV

-1127 FFQGLTGSKCGISYM
+1127 FVQGLTGSKCGISYM

>member
-92 GGGGTTDYNDLTNK
+92 GGGGTTDYNNLTNK

-111 NYSTSQTPNAS
+111 NHSTSQTPNAS

-144 NKPDLDFIPTSE
+144 NKPDLDFIP
-156 KGKAGGVATL
+156 
-166 GADSKITSTELPNNL
+166 
-181 VYDSNYVHT
+181 
-190 DNNFSNTYKDKL
+190 
-202 ESVQEGAQV
+202 
-211 NVIEKVQKNGVDL
+211 
-224 DITNK
+224 
-229 TVNIT
+229 
-234 VPTKTSD
+234 
-241 LVNDGEDGTN
+241 
-251 PYITG
+251 
-256 IPIASET
+256 
-263 VLGGI
+263 
-268 KVGDN
+268 
-273 LTINSDGVLSAQAGG
+273 
-288 VKSYNDLTDKPVL
+288 
-301 NTNISESQ
+301 
-309 PVSSD
+309 
-314 ETISGTIS
+314 
-322 LHKIS
+322 
-327 KTGDYSDLNNLPSL
+327 
-341 DFIPNSEK
+341 NSEK

-360 DTKISANQLPIATT
+360 DTKISDNQLPIATT
-374 TDLGVIKV
+374 TDLGVVKV

-473 DDTDFNTLGNTGGEK
+473 DDTNFNTLGKTGGEK
-488 THTLTI
+488 THTLTKNEI
-494 DEMPSHNH
+494 PPMNVHMTKDAWYDRGGLESG
-502 KFKRTGAYGT
+502 GAVNRRVVAG
-512 SSNHTGMINEMGKT
+512 GA
-526 NYESL
+526 
-531 DTGSTGGD
+531 TGGATD
-539 QPHNNLQPY
+539 YIIGTVNGGGQAHNNLQPY

-611 SMITKIQKNGVDL
+611 SMITKIQKNGVSL
-624 DITNKTVNI
+624 PITNKTVDI
-633 TVPTKTSDLVND
+633 TVPTKTSELEND
-645 GEDGTNPYITGIPIA
+645 SNFITTA
-660 SETVLGG
+660 
-667 IKVGDNLTINSDG
+667 
-680 VLSAQAGGVKS
+680 
-691 YNDLTDKPVLN
+691 
-702 TNISESQPVSSD
+702 NI
-714 ETISGTISLHKIS
+714 
-727 KTGDYSDLNNLPSL
+727 
-741 DFIPN
+741 
-746 SEKGVAGGVATLGN
+746 
-760 DTKISAN
+760 
-767 QLPIATTTD
+767 
-776 LGVIKVG
+776 
-783 ANLTIGEDGTLNAI
+783 
-797 GGSGGTVSDTLPIGS
+797 
-812 VVEWFSTTIPTNWLE
+812 
-827 CNGQAISRTEY
+827 
-838 AELFAVI
+838 
-845 GTKYGSGD
+845 
-853 GSTTFN
+853 
-859 LPNIKGKTTVG
+859 
-870 LDIDDTD
+870 
-877 FNTLGNTG
+877 
-885 GEKTHTLTIDEM
+885 
-897 PSHNHKFKRTGA
+897 
-909 YGTSSNHTG
+909 
-918 MINEMGKTNYES
+918 
-930 LDTGSTGGDQPHNNL
+930 
-945 QPYIVSNYIIKAKQT
+945 
-960 QAVVATVID
+960 ID
-969 NLTSESSTDA
+969 NLNSTSTTNA

-992 IEADNIKAGDNITLS
+992 IETDNIKAGENITLS

-1021 SGAEEVEIG
+1021 SGSEEVEIG

-1050 GSIGIEQIEYGN
+1050 GSIGTEQIEYGN

-1097 NFYSKEAVSYYGF
+1097 NFYSEQGLSYYGF
-1110 IATQV
+1110 VATQV

-1127 FFQGLTGSKCGISYM
+1127 FVQGLTGSKCGISYM

>member
-41 DTGLYMVKI
+41 DTGLYMVQI

-59 NGTLN
+59 SGTLN

-92 GGGGTTDYNDLTNK
+92 GGGGTTNYNDLTNK

-166 GADSKITSTELPNNL
+166 GTDSKITSTELPNNL

-309 PVSSD
+309 PVSSN

-360 DTKISANQLPIATT
+360 DTKISDNQLPIATT

-382 GANLTIGEDG
+382 GTNLTISEDG
-392 TLNAIGGSGGTVSD
+392 TLNATGGSGGTVSD
-406 TLPIGSVVEWF
+406 TLPIGSVVKWF
-417 STTIPTNWLECN
+417 STTIPTNWLACN

-473 DDTDFNTLGNTGGEK
+473 DDTDFNELGKTGGEK
-488 THTLTI
+488 THTLTENEI
-494 DEMPSHNH
+494 PPMDVHMTQHTWFDRGGLEAG
-502 KFKRTGAYGT
+502 GAVNRKVVAG
-512 SSNHTGMINEMGKT
+512 GG
-526 NYESL
+526 
-531 DTGSTGGD
+531 TGGSPEFVIGTVNGGG
-539 QPHNNLQPY
+539 QAHNNLQPY

-589 GYIEDNDTMI
+589 GYIENNDTMI

-611 SMITKIQKNGVDL
+611 SMITKIQKNGVNL
-624 DITNKTVNI
+624 PITNKTVDI
-633 TVPTKTSDLVND
+633 TVPTKTSELENDSGYVKNTDYATISTGGVVKVGSDSSVDYGFNLTDDGVLYARQKNYTDYLSVNNNYAISK
-645 GEDGTNPYITGIPIA
+645 GTLENVIANKTNTSVFPNNSGHIKSKYRIGTRGYTSGATWYYPLCKLPVVSNNNSSSATIRGRVGGWNDNNMSSLYAMMWNRVTTGITLLDLA
-660 SETVLGG
+660 G
-667 IKVGDNLTINSDG
+667 NLYEKTQTIQDVWNLCDIVIYKNSDNSDTVYLKCNNYFCFDLDLELFQDSAQILYDG
-680 VLSAQAGGVKS
+680 SYLTSEPSGTLSAQASTANERMELYNSALYVKGNKVLTNS
-691 YNDLTDKPVLN
+691 NIVDDLTS
-702 TNISESQPVSSD
+702 T
-714 ETISGTISLHKIS
+714 
-727 KTGDYSDLNNLPSL
+727 
-741 DFIPN
+741 
-746 SEKGVAGGVATLGN
+746 
-760 DTKISAN
+760 
-767 QLPIATTTD
+767 
-776 LGVIKVG
+776 
-783 ANLTIGEDGTLNAI
+783 
-797 GGSGGTVSDTLPIGS
+797 
-812 VVEWFSTTIPTNWLE
+812 STTN
-827 CNGQAISRTEY
+827 
-838 AELFAVI
+838 V
-845 GTKYGSGD
+845 
-853 GSTTFN
+853 
-859 LPNIKGKTTVG
+859 
-870 LDIDDTD
+870 
-877 FNTLGNTG
+877 
-885 GEKTHTLTIDEM
+885 
-897 PSHNHKFKRTGA
+897 
-909 YGTSSNHTG
+909 
-918 MINEMGKTNYES
+918 
-930 LDTGSTGGDQPHNNL
+930 
-945 QPYIVSNYIIKAKQT
+945 
-960 QAVVATVID
+960 
-969 NLTSESSTDA
+969 

-1007 VDGKNITIN
+1007 VDGKNVIIS

-1030 DTEPTQDTIELWVDT
+1030 NTEPTQDTIELWVDT
-1045 SEQGT
+1045 SEEGEFFQVVDDLT
-1050 GSIGIEQIEYGN
+1050 SDSS
-1062 ITAAQMTNAS
+1062 TNALS
-1072 IGGQD
+1072 AKQGKALNTRVSALESEVHRVTITVGTLAANGGSKD
-1077 GKIYELT
+1077 ITSYMNLEKLRPFVI
-1084 FQNSYSTPPTVIT
+1084 NAYSTRDQSWYFSGIGFRGNNALFGNFGRNVINFSSNSSVVNILNSHTSSLNIENVVIT
-1097 NFYSKEAVSYYGF
+1097 WKYLY
-1110 IATQV
+1110 
-1115 VALSNTKCTLCV
+1115 
-1127 FFQGLTGSKCGISYM
+1127 
-1142 VKGK
+1142 

>member
-22 RVAKLKYDKTYRAK
+22 KVAKLKYDKTYRAK

-41 DTGLYMVKI
+41 DTGLYMVQI

-59 NGTLN
+59 SGTLN

-92 GGGGTTDYNDLTNK
+92 GGGGTTNYNDLTNK

-166 GADSKITSTELPNNL
+166 GTDSKITSTELPNNL

-202 ESVQEGAQV
+202 DSVQEGAQV

-288 VKSYNDLTDKPVL
+288 VTSYNDLTDKPVL

-309 PVSSD
+309 PVSSN
-314 ETISGTIS
+314 EIISGTIS

-349 GVAGGVATLGN
+349 GVAGGVATLGD
-360 DTKISANQLPIATT
+360 DTKISDNQLPIATT

-473 DDTDFNTLGNTGGEK
+473 DDTDFNTLGKTGGEK

-502 KFKRTGAYGT
+502 SLRVDQTTGGSIAGVKGSWGTAYTGT
-512 SSNHTGMINEMGKT
+512 QDNMILK
-526 NYESL
+526 
-531 DTGSTGGD
+531 TGGD

-589 GYIEDNDTMI
+589 GYIEDNDNMI
-599 STLQQDIIDIED
+599 STLQQDIINIED
-611 SMITKIQKNGVDL
+611 SMITKIQKNGVNL
-624 DITNKTVNI
+624 PITNKTVDI
-633 TVPTKTSDLVND
+633 TVPTKTSELEND
-645 GEDGTNPYITGIPIA
+645 SGYVKNTDYATISTGGVVKVGSDSSVDYGFNLTDDGVLYARQKSYTEYLSLNNNYAISKGTLENVITKKTNTSVFPNNSGHIKSKYRIGTRGYTSGATWYYPLCKLPVVSDNNSSSATIRGRVGGWNDNNMSSLYAMMWNRVTTGITLLDLA
-660 SETVLGG
+660 G
-667 IKVGDNLTINSDG
+667 NLYKKTQIIQDVWNLCDIVIYKNSDNSDTVYLKCKDYFCFDLDLELFQDSTQILYDG
-680 VLSAQAGGVKS
+680 SYLTSEPSGTLSAQASTANERMELYNSALYVKGHKVLTNS
-691 YNDLTDKPVLN
+691 DIVDDLTSTSI
-702 TNISESQPVSSD
+702 TN
-714 ETISGTISLHKIS
+714 
-727 KTGDYSDLNNLPSL
+727 
-741 DFIPN
+741 
-746 SEKGVAGGVATLGN
+746 
-760 DTKISAN
+760 
-767 QLPIATTTD
+767 
-776 LGVIKVG
+776 
-783 ANLTIGEDGTLNAI
+783 
-797 GGSGGTVSDTLPIGS
+797 
-812 VVEWFSTTIPTNWLE
+812 
-827 CNGQAISRTEY
+827 
-838 AELFAVI
+838 
-845 GTKYGSGD
+845 
-853 GSTTFN
+853 
-859 LPNIKGKTTVG
+859 
-870 LDIDDTD
+870 
-877 FNTLGNTG
+877 
-885 GEKTHTLTIDEM
+885 
-897 PSHNHKFKRTGA
+897 
-909 YGTSSNHTG
+909 
-918 MINEMGKTNYES
+918 
-930 LDTGSTGGDQPHNNL
+930 
-945 QPYIVSNYIIKAKQT
+945 
-960 QAVVATVID
+960 
-969 NLTSESSTDA
+969 A

-1030 DTEPTQDTIELWVDT
+1030 NTEPTQDTIELWVDT
-1045 SEQGT
+1045 SKQGA
-1050 GSIGIEQIEYGN
+1050 GSIGTEQIEYGN
-1062 ITAAQMTNAS
+1062 ITVAQMTNAS

-1097 NFYSKEAVSYYGF
+1097 NFYSEQGISYYGF
-1110 IATQV
+1110 VATQV

-1127 FFQGLTGSKCGISYM
+1127 FVQGLTGSKCGISYM

>member
-22 RVAKLKYDKTYRAK
+22 KVAKLKYDKTYRAK

-59 NGTLN
+59 SGTLN

-166 GADSKITSTELPNNL
+166 GTDSKITSTELPNNL

-349 GVAGGVATLGN
+349 GVAGGVATLGD
-360 DTKISANQLPIATT
+360 DTKISDNQLPIATT

-459 LPNIKGKTT
+459 LPNIQGKIP
-468 VGLDI
+468 VGLDTA
-473 DDTDFNTLGNTGGEK
+473 DTDFNTLGKTGGEK

-494 DEMPSHNH
+494 DEMPSHRHAVNTNINC
-502 KFKRTGAYGT
+502 TGFGSQNCMVRGAGGT
-512 SSNHTGMINEMGKT
+512 TEWKDNGYYMK
-526 NYESL
+526 
-531 DTGSTGGD
+531 STGGGAA
-539 QPHNNLQPY
+539 HNNLQPY
-548 IVSNYIIKAKQ
+548 IVQNFIIKAKMSG
-559 TQAVVATVVDNL
+559 TINKNNTYS
-571 TSESS
+571 TSES
-576 TDALSANQGRILK
+576 
-589 GYIEDNDTMI
+589 
-599 STLQQDIIDIED
+599 
-611 SMITKIQKNGVDL
+611 
-624 DITNKTVNI
+624 
-633 TVPTKTSDLVND
+633 
-645 GEDGTNPYITGIPIA
+645 
-660 SETVLGG
+660 
-667 IKVGDNLTINSDG
+667 
-680 VLSAQAGGVKS
+680 
-691 YNDLTDKPVLN
+691 
-702 TNISESQPVSSD
+702 
-714 ETISGTISLHKIS
+714 
-727 KTGDYSDLNNLPSL
+727 KTGETWINGKPLYRKTIVLPNGTGTTAEKTYNMSEFGLENIEMMSL
-741 DFIPN
+741 ESPSYYTLI
-746 SEKGVAGGVATLGN
+746 GAGN
-760 DTKISAN
+760 
-767 QLPIATTTD
+767 
-776 LGVIKVG
+776 IK
-783 ANLTIGEDGTLNAI
+783 
-797 GGSGGTVSDTLPIGS
+797 
-812 VVEWFSTTIPTNWLE
+812 
-827 CNGQAISRTEY
+827 
-838 AELFAVI
+838 
-845 GTKYGSGD
+845 
-853 GSTTFN
+853 TTFN
-859 LPNIKGKTTVG
+859 FNYNDGNKYSVGFGITKKVIYVNLGYSNICNNECVITVIYTKTT
-870 LDIDDTD
+870 D
-877 FNTLGNTG
+877 
-885 GEKTHTLTIDEM
+885 
-897 PSHNHKFKRTGA
+897 
-909 YGTSSNHTG
+909 
-918 MINEMGKTNYES
+918 
-930 LDTGSTGGDQPHNNL
+930 
-945 QPYIVSNYIIKAKQT
+945 
-960 QAVVATVID
+960 
-969 NLTSESSTDA
+969 
-979 LSANQ
+979 
-984 GKVLDSKK
+984 
-992 IEADNIKAGDNITLS
+992 
-1007 VDGKNITIN
+1007 
-1016 STGGG
+1016 
-1021 SGAEEVEIG
+1021 
-1030 DTEPTQDTIELWVDT
+1030 
-1045 SEQGT
+1045 
-1050 GSIGIEQIEYGN
+1050 
-1062 ITAAQMTNAS
+1062 
-1072 IGGQD
+1072 
-1077 GKIYELT
+1077 
-1084 FQNSYSTPPTVIT
+1084 
-1097 NFYSKEAVSYYGF
+1097 
-1110 IATQV
+1110 
-1115 VALSNTKCTLCV
+1115 
-1127 FFQGLTGSKCGISYM
+1127 
-1142 VKGK
+1142 